1 MADTY
6 KTKADYTIL
15 RKRHQNASNG
25 DIFENDYMTI
35 SPMDTIFSED
45 QDIISSDSN
54 FKFSYRINNNLQKK
68 HAKSGWIKTP
78 EGSEEWTIDDAI
90 SGGSVSDESKIR
102 IKPNYNSLKDFAY
115 YGSAVELV
123 RGSLNDIIQN
133 FPAELYFS
141 EKTLKSE
148 LEKVNDNVTV
158 PDTWKLI
165 SNDFGINAHVDNI
178 NASNVYNPLRY
189 LSLSI
194 DSYNLI
200 KGDKIT
206 PLTGITIT
214 TSNATC
220 DDDLNGKT
228 IATAETS
235 GIKIYTYLMG
245 GKTYLYYKESFNE
258 GLRIRPNDDVVEE
271 YFATIDEFEYVLLNR
286 DSKPLYMSNFDTPY
300 ETDKGNFYKKETY
313 IWPSK
318 YNWNPDIESIG
329 YENYVERLISL
340 AEFHDEYDSN
350 NIWRSMTHEAIKN
363 LDWTFVRENGDDIE
377 DLSKID
383 SSKIEIF
390 LQLYGR
396 QFDGLKRYID
406 TIKYSNQVSYNEKN
420 NLPDYCLTDSVGNSG
435 WDVKPLIATGKSEF
449 YSDILYNNMS
459 KGYSEVE
466 ANNNFMRNLKL
477 NSRYILSNKGTREG
491 IAALLGLLGIYKD
504 EYEINEHVAIAKGNP
519 EGYCHFVSG
528 LTNMIYPNAEDIEF
542 VNMKKDSLLDD
553 YAGDVY
559 EGIGVKEV
567 TSKEGRYVVPW
578 YVNGKKYDNGMYFQ
592 CDGGWGKIKGGIVDG
607 NIVGFYP
614 LEINVDCTPITAFTP
629 TQIDIYE
636 ETQNYLKFAS
646 DLNEML
652 DFTNSVVKEGMIVY
666 VTDIENADSYGFTG
680 NDLSHYFILK
690 DKDKSTTANGWSA
703 VKQTD
708 LDNASA
714 LDNESKKDVERIIY
728 LESIRESTEGNN
740 SHTGEGNYD
749 DGKSYVNKL
758 NSIFGGAIENNDFT
772 RFTQADIKSA
782 ITKYTFNI
790 ETGYKDNKTGYKD
803 NKKCWYFGKGS
814 KNGDIINEY
823 QKSQTEYDYF
833 KLVSGITQTNDKEA
847 YWYTKIKQN
856 EIPQGTEIVEKDEE
870 PTYGVNSGST
880 KYIKVKKWI
889 LVQRETNGDLWDT
902 PSSYTPVNPEG
913 GNTYEEPAANSIVN
927 LKNIDIIFYYPFDEE
942 SKKTLPY
949 FQTRTGRL
957 EFKKYLLNVVMPY
970 LEQVIP
976 STTIMTYD
984 IMEKSGGTPSPSVAD
999 VTSMDNIPTPEG
1011 YTVLDIDGVI
1021 YTNEDYV
1028 NGMDMID
1035 DDNIINR

>member
-78 EGSEEWTIDDAI
+78 DGSEEWTIDDAI
-90 SGGSVSDESKIR
+90 SGGSISDESKIR

-200 KGDKIT
+200 KGDIIT

-220 DDDLNGKT
+220 DDDLTGKT
-228 IATAETS
+228 IATAVTS
-235 GIKIYTYLMG
+235 GVTIYTYLMG
-245 GKTYLYYKESFNE
+245 GKTYLYYTDSFNE
-258 GLRIRPNDDVVEE
+258 GLRIRPNDDVVDE

-363 LDWTFVRENGDDIE
+363 LDWTFTRENGDDIE

-491 IAALLGLLGIYKD
+491 IAAILGLLGIYND
-504 EYEINEHVAIAKGNP
+504 EYEINEHVAIAKGNASKN
-519 EGYCHFVSG
+519 YCHFVDG
-528 LTNMIYPNAEDIEF
+528 LTDMIYPNAEDIEF
-542 VNMKKDSLLDD
+542 VNMKKQSLLDD

-592 CDGGWGKIKGGIVDG
+592 CDGGWGKIES
-607 NIVGFYP
+607 NFYP
-614 LEINVDCTPITAFTP
+614 LNINVDCTPITAFSP
-629 TQIDIYE
+629 TKIDIYE

-652 DFTNSVVKEGMIVY
+652 DFTNSVIKKGMIVY
-666 VTDIENADSYGFTG
+666 VTDIENADSYGFNG
-680 NDLSHYFILK
+680 NDLSHYFVLEN
-690 DKDKSTTANGWSA
+690 KDKSTTANGWHA
-703 VKQTD
+703 VTQAE
-708 LDNASA
+708 LDNASTEYA
-714 LDNESKKDVERIIY
+714 ERIIY
-728 LESIRESTEGNN
+728 LESICESTEGNN
-740 SHTGEGNYD
+740 SHTGEGHYD
-749 DGKSYVNKL
+749 DGKSYVNKF
-758 NSIFGGAIENNDFT
+758 NSIFGGAIENNDLI
-772 RFTQADIKSA
+772 RFTQADIEKA
-782 ITKYTFNI
+782 ISKYTFNI
-790 ETGYKDNKTGYKD
+790 KTGYKD
-803 NKKCWYFGKGS
+803 NKKCWYFG
-814 KNGDIINEY
+814 NGDGKWLKPEIKSEY
-823 QKSQTEYDYF
+823 EYEGPDRIGMEYRDD
-833 KLVSGITQTNDKEA
+833 V
-847 YWYTKIKQN
+847 
-856 EIPQGTEIVEKDEE
+856 
-870 PTYGVNSGST
+870 
-880 KYIKVKKWI
+880 
-889 LVQRETNGDLWDT
+889 
-902 PSSYTPVNPEG
+902 VNPEEG
-913 GNTYEEPAANSIVN
+913 PKSDEPAANSIVN

-942 SKKTLPY
+942 GKTILSLKTD
-949 FQTRTGRL
+949 F
-957 EFKKYLLNVVMPY
+957 EKYLLNVVMPY

-984 IMEKSGGTPSPSVAD
+984 IMDKSGGKPSPTVAD
-999 VTSMDNIPTPEG
+999 VTSMDSISTPEG
-1011 YTVLDIDGVI
+1011 YTILGVDGVI

-1028 NGMDMID
+1028 NGIDMID

>member
-78 EGSEEWTIDDAI
+78 DGSEEWTIDDAI
-90 SGGSVSDESKIR
+90 SGGSISDESKIR

-200 KGDKIT
+200 KGNIIT

-220 DDDLNGKT
+220 NDNLTGKT
-228 IATAETS
+228 IATAVTS
-235 GIKIYTYLMG
+235 GVTIYTYLMG
-245 GKTYLYYKESFNE
+245 GKTYLYYTDSFNE

-340 AEFHDEYDSN
+340 AEFHDEHDSN

-449 YSDILYNNMS
+449 CSDILYNNMS

-519 EGYCHFVSG
+519 EGYCHFVDGLISG
-528 LTNMIYPNAEDIEF
+528 MTYPNAEDIQF

-567 TSKEGRYVVPW
+567 TSNSGQTYVVPW

-592 CDGGWGKIKGGIVDG
+592 CDGGWGKIKS
-607 NIVGFYP
+607 NFYP
-614 LEINVDCTPITAFTP
+614 LSINVDCTPITAFSP
-629 TQIDIYE
+629 TKIDIYE

-666 VTDIENADSYGFTG
+666 VTDIENAANYGFTG
-680 NDLSHYFILK
+680 NDLSHYFVLK

-703 VKQTD
+703 VTQTD
-708 LDNASA
+708 LDNVSA

-728 LESIRESTEGNN
+728 LETIRESTEGNN
-740 SHTGEGNYD
+740 PHTGEGHYD

-758 NSIFGGAIENNDFT
+758 NSIFGGAIENNDLT
-772 RFTQADIKSA
+772 RFTQADIENA
-782 ITKYTFNI
+782 ISKYTFNI
-790 ETGYKDNKTGYKD
+790 KTGYKD
-803 NKKCWYFGKGS
+803 NKKCWYFGKGD
-814 KNGDIINEY
+814 GEWLDPE
-823 QKSQTEYDYF
+823 
-833 KLVSGITQTNDKEA
+833 
-847 YWYTKIKQN
+847 
-856 EIPQGTEIVEKDEE
+856 DESE
-870 PTYGVNSGST
+870 GPDRDGM
-880 KYIKVKKWI
+880 KYRDDV
-889 LVQRETNGDLWDT
+889 
-902 PSSYTPVNPEG
+902 VNPEEG
-913 GNTYEEPAANSIVN
+913 PKSDEPAANSIVN
-927 LKNIDIIFYYPFDEE
+927 LKNVDIIFYYPFDEE
-942 SKKTLPY
+942 GKTILPLKTD
-949 FQTRTGRL
+949 F
-957 EFKKYLLNVVMPY
+957 EKYLLNVVMPY

-984 IMEKSGGTPSPSVAD
+984 IMDKSGGTPSPTVAN
-999 VTSMDNIPTPEG
+999 VTSMDSISTPEG
-1011 YTVLDIDGVI
+1011 YAMLDIDGVI

>member
-78 EGSEEWTIDDAI
+78 GGSEEWRIDDAI

-200 KGDKIT
+200 KGDIIT

-228 IATAETS
+228 IATAVTS
-235 GIKIYTYLMG
+235 GVTIYTYLMG
-245 GKTYLYYKESFNE
+245 GKTYLYYTDSFNE
-258 GLRIRPNDDVVEE
+258 GFRIRPNDDVVDE
-271 YFATIDEFEYVLLNR
+271 YFATIDEFEYALLNR

-340 AEFHDEYDSN
+340 AEFHDEHDSN

-449 YSDILYNNMS
+449 CSDILYNNMS

-504 EYEINEHVAIAKGNP
+504 EYEINEHVAIAKGNASKN
-519 EGYCHFVSG
+519 YCHFVDG
-528 LTNMIYPNAEDIEF
+528 LTDMIYPNAEDIEF
-542 VNMKKDSLLDD
+542 VNMKKDSLLGD
-553 YAGDVY
+553 YAGNVY

-567 TSKEGRYVVPW
+567 TANTEGQYYGKTYVVPW

-592 CDGGWGKIKGGIVDG
+592 CDGGWGKIKS
-607 NIVGFYP
+607 NFYP
-614 LEINVDCTPITAFTP
+614 LSINVDCTPITAFTP

-666 VTDIENADSYGFTG
+666 VTDIENAANYGFTG
-680 NDLSHYFILK
+680 NDLSHYFVLEN
-690 DKDKSTTANGWSA
+690 KDKSTTANGWHA
-703 VKQTD
+703 VTQTE
-708 LDNASA
+708 LNNASTEYA
-714 LDNESKKDVERIIY
+714 ERIIY

-740 SHTGEGNYD
+740 SHTGEGHYD

-758 NSIFGGAIENNDFT
+758 NSIFGGAIENNGLT
-772 RFTQADIKSA
+772 RFTQADIEKA
-782 ITKYTFNI
+782 ISKYTFNI
-790 ETGYKDNKTGYKD
+790 ETGYKD
-803 NKKCWYFGKGS
+803 NKKCWYFGKG
-814 KNGDIINEY
+814 NGEWLGP
-823 QKSQTEYDYF
+823 E
-833 KLVSGITQTNDKEA
+833 
-847 YWYTKIKQN
+847 
-856 EIPQGTEIVEKDEE
+856 DESE
-870 PTYGVNSGST
+870 GPDRDGM
-880 KYIKVKKWI
+880 KYRDDV
-889 LVQRETNGDLWDT
+889 
-902 PSSYTPVNPEG
+902 VNPEEG
-913 GNTYEEPAANSIVN
+913 PKSDEPAANSIVN

-942 SKKTLPY
+942 GKTILPLKTD
-949 FQTRTGRL
+949 F
-957 EFKKYLLNVVMPY
+957 EKYLLNVVMPY
-970 LEQVIP
+970 LEQIIP

-984 IMEKSGGTPSPSVAD
+984 IMDKSGGTPSPTVAN
-999 VTSMDNIPTPEG
+999 VTSMDSISTPEG
-1011 YTVLDIDGVI
+1011 YTILDVDGVI

>member
-90 SGGSVSDESKIR
+90 SGGSISDESKIR

-228 IATAETS
+228 IATAVTS
-235 GIKIYTYLMG
+235 GVTIYTYLMG

-258 GLRIRPNDDVVEE
+258 GLRIRPNDDVVDE

-406 TIKYSNQVSYNEKN
+406 TIKYSNKVSYNEKN

-491 IAALLGLLGIYKD
+491 IAALLGLFGIYKD
-504 EYEINEHVAIAKGNP
+504 EYEINEHVAIAKGNASKN
-519 EGYCHFVSG
+519 YCHFVDG

-542 VNMKKDSLLDD
+542 VNMKKQSLLDD
-553 YAGDVY
+553 YEGDVY

-592 CDGGWGKIKGGIVDG
+592 CDGGWGKIKS
-607 NIVGFYP
+607 NFYP
-614 LEINVDCTPITAFTP
+614 LNINVDCTPITAFSP
-629 TQIDIYE
+629 TKIEIYE

-652 DFTNSVVKEGMIVY
+652 DFTNSVIKNGMIVY
-666 VTDIENADSYGFTG
+666 VTDIENADSYGFIG
-680 NDLSHYFILK
+680 NDLSHYFVLI
-690 DKDKSTTANGWSA
+690 DKDKSTTANGWYA
-703 VKQTD
+703 VTQTE
-708 LDNASA
+708 LNNASTA
-714 LDNESKKDVERIIY
+714 YAERIIY
-728 LESIRESTEGNN
+728 LESISESTEGNN

-758 NSIFGGAIENNDFT
+758 NSIFGGAIENNDLT
-772 RFTQADIKSA
+772 RFTTADIQNA
-782 ITKYTFNI
+782 ISGYTFNI
-790 ETGYKDNKTGYKD
+790 TTGYKD
-803 NKKCWYFGKGS
+803 NKKCWYFGKGDGKWLDPEDES
-814 KNGDIINEY
+814 EGPDRNGMGY
-823 QKSQTEYDYF
+823 
-833 KLVSGITQTNDKEA
+833 
-847 YWYTKIKQN
+847 
-856 EIPQGTEIVEKDEE
+856 KDD
-870 PTYGVNSGST
+870 V
-880 KYIKVKKWI
+880 
-889 LVQRETNGDLWDT
+889 
-902 PSSYTPVNPEG
+902 VNPEEG
-913 GNTYEEPAANSIVN
+913 LKSDEPAANSIVN
-927 LKNIDIIFYYPFDEE
+927 LKNVNIIFYYPFDEE
-942 SKKTLPY
+942 GQTILPLKTD
-949 FQTRTGRL
+949 
-957 EFKKYLLNVVMPY
+957 FKKYLLNVVMPY

-984 IMEKSGGTPSPSVAD
+984 IMDKSGGTPSPTVAN
-999 VTSMDNIPTPEG
+999 VTSMDSMPTPEG
-1011 YTVLDIDGVI
+1011 YTVIDVDGVI

>member
-148 LEKVNDNVTV
+148 LEKVNDNVKV

-165 SNDFGINAHVDNI
+165 SNDFGINAHVDNV

-200 KGDKIT
+200 KGDIIT

-220 DDDLNGKT
+220 DDNLTGKT
-228 IATAETS
+228 IATAVTS
-235 GIKIYTYLMG
+235 GVTIYTYLMG
-245 GKTYLYYKESFNE
+245 GKTYLYYTDSFNE

-340 AEFHDEYDSN
+340 AEFHDEHDSN

-491 IAALLGLLGIYKD
+491 IAALLGLLGIYRD
-504 EYEINEHVAIAKGNP
+504 EYEINEHVAIAKGNDTQ

-567 TSKEGRYVVPW
+567 TANTEGQYYGKTYVVPW

-592 CDGGWGKIKGGIVDG
+592 CDGGWGKIKS
-607 NIVGFYP
+607 NFYP
-614 LEINVDCTPITAFTP
+614 LNINVDCTPITAFSP
-629 TQIDIYE
+629 TQIGIYE

-652 DFTNSVVKEGMIVY
+652 DFTNSVIKKGMIVY
-666 VTDIENADSYGFTG
+666 VTDIENAANYGFTG
-680 NDLSHYFILK
+680 NDLSHYFVLEN
-690 DKDKSTTANGWSA
+690 KDKSTTANGWHA
-703 VKQTD
+703 VTQTE
-708 LDNASA
+708 LDNASTEYA
-714 LDNESKKDVERIIY
+714 ERIIY

-758 NSIFGGAIENNDFT
+758 NSIFGGAIENNDLT
-772 RFTQADIKSA
+772 RFTQADIEKA
-782 ITKYTFNI
+782 ISKYTFNI
-790 ETGYKDNKTGYKD
+790 ETGYKDNK
-803 NKKCWYFGKGS
+803 KCWYFG
-814 KNGDIINEY
+814 NGY
-823 QKSQTEYDYF
+823 
-833 KLVSGITQTNDKEA
+833 G
-847 YWYTKIKQN
+847 
-856 EIPQGTEIVEKDEE
+856 DEDGKWLKPE
-870 PTYGVNSGST
+870 DESEGPDREGM
-880 KYIKVKKWI
+880 KYRDDV
-889 LVQRETNGDLWDT
+889 
-902 PSSYTPVNPEG
+902 VNPEEG
-913 GNTYEEPAANSIVN
+913 PKSDEPAANSIVN

-942 SKKTLPY
+942 GKTILPLKTD
-949 FQTRTGRL
+949 F
-957 EFKKYLLNVVMPY
+957 EKYLLNVVMPY

-976 STTIMTYD
+976 STTIMAYD
-984 IMEKSGGTPSPSVAD
+984 IMDKSGGTPSPTVAN
-999 VTSMDNIPTPEG
+999 VTSMDSISTPEG
-1011 YTVLDIDGVI
+1011 YSILDVDGVI

>member
-90 SGGSVSDESKIR
+90 SGGTISDESKVR

-194 DSYNLI
+194 DRYNLI
-200 KGDKIT
+200 KGDIIT

-228 IATAETS
+228 IATAVTS
-235 GIKIYTYLMG
+235 GVTIYTYLMG
-245 GKTYLYYKESFNE
+245 GKTYLYYTDSFNE
-258 GLRIRPNDDVVEE
+258 GLRIRPNDDVVDE
-271 YFATIDEFEYVLLNR
+271 YFATIDEFEYALLNR

-449 YSDILYNNMS
+449 CSDILYNNMS

-504 EYEINEHVAIAKGNP
+504 EYEINEHVAIAKGNASKN
-519 EGYCHFVSG
+519 YCHFVDG
-528 LTNMIYPNAEDIEF
+528 LTDMIYPNAEDIEF

-553 YAGDVY
+553 YAGNVY

-567 TSKEGRYVVPW
+567 TANTEGQYYGKTYVVPW

-592 CDGGWGKIKGGIVDG
+592 CDGGWGKIKS
-607 NIVGFYP
+607 NFYP
-614 LEINVDCTPITAFTP
+614 LSINVDCTPITAFSP
-629 TQIDIYE
+629 TKIDIYE

-666 VTDIENADSYGFTG
+666 VTDIENAANYGFTG
-680 NDLSHYFILK
+680 NDLSHYFVLEN
-690 DKDKSTTANGWSA
+690 KDKSTTANGWHA
-703 VKQTD
+703 VTQTE
-708 LDNASA
+708 LDNASTEYA
-714 LDNESKKDVERIIY
+714 ERIIY

-740 SHTGEGNYD
+740 SHTGEGHYD
-749 DGKSYVNKL
+749 DGKSYVNRL
-758 NSIFGGAIENNDFT
+758 NSIFGGAIENNGLT
-772 RFTQADIKSA
+772 RFTQADIEKA
-782 ITKYTFNI
+782 ISKYTFNI
-790 ETGYKDNKTGYKD
+790 KTGYKD
-803 NKKCWYFGKGS
+803 NKKCWYFGKG
-814 KNGDIINEY
+814 NGEWLGP
-823 QKSQTEYDYF
+823 E
-833 KLVSGITQTNDKEA
+833 
-847 YWYTKIKQN
+847 
-856 EIPQGTEIVEKDEE
+856 DESE
-870 PTYGVNSGST
+870 GPDRDGM
-880 KYIKVKKWI
+880 KYRDDV
-889 LVQRETNGDLWDT
+889 
-902 PSSYTPVNPEG
+902 VNPEEG
-913 GNTYEEPAANSIVN
+913 PKSDEPAANSIVN

-942 SKKTLPY
+942 GKTILPLKTD
-949 FQTRTGRL
+949 F
-957 EFKKYLLNVVMPY
+957 EKYLLNVVMPY

-984 IMEKSGGTPSPSVAD
+984 IMDKSGGTPSPTVAN
-999 VTSMDNIPTPEG
+999 VTSMDSISTPEG
-1011 YTVLDIDGVI
+1011 YTILDVDGVI

>member
-158 PDTWKLI
+158 PDSWKLI

-200 KGDKIT
+200 KGKTIT

-220 DDDLNGKT
+220 DDNLTGKT
-228 IATAETS
+228 IATAVTS
-235 GIKIYTYLMG
+235 GITIYTYLMG
-245 GKTYLYYKESFNE
+245 GKTYLYYTDSFNE
-258 GLRIRPNDDVVEE
+258 GLRIRPNDDVVDE
-271 YFATIDEFEYVLLNR
+271 YFATIDEFEYALLNR

-340 AEFHDEYDSN
+340 AEFHDEHDSN

-491 IAALLGLLGIYKD
+491 IAALLGLLGIYRD
-504 EYEINEHVAIAKGNP
+504 EYEINEHVAIAKGNDTQ

-567 TSKEGRYVVPW
+567 TANTKDSRCYGKTYVVPW

-592 CDGGWGKIKGGIVDG
+592 CDGGWGKIKS
-607 NIVGFYP
+607 NFYP
-614 LEINVDCTPITAFTP
+614 LSINVDCTPITAFSP
-629 TQIDIYE
+629 TKIDIYE

-652 DFTNSVVKEGMIVY
+652 DFTNSVIKKGMIVY
-666 VTDIENADSYGFTG
+666 VTDIENAANYGFNG
-680 NDLSHYFILK
+680 NDLSHYFVLEN
-690 DKDKSTTANGWSA
+690 KDKSTTANGWHA
-703 VKQTD
+703 VTQTE
-708 LDNASA
+708 LDNASTEYA
-714 LDNESKKDVERIIY
+714 ERIIY
-728 LESIRESTEGNN
+728 LESICESTEGNN

-758 NSIFGGAIENNDFT
+758 NSIFGGAIENNGLT

-790 ETGYKDNKTGYKD
+790 ETEYKD
-803 NKKCWYFGKGS
+803 NKKCWYFG
-814 KNGDIINEY
+814 NGY
-823 QKSQTEYDYF
+823 
-833 KLVSGITQTNDKEA
+833 G
-847 YWYTKIKQN
+847 
-856 EIPQGTEIVEKDEE
+856 DEDGKWLKPE
-870 PTYGVNSGST
+870 DESEGPDREGM
-880 KYIKVKKWI
+880 KYRDDV
-889 LVQRETNGDLWDT
+889 
-902 PSSYTPVNPEG
+902 VNPEEG
-913 GNTYEEPAANSIVN
+913 PKSDEPAANSIVN

-942 SKKTLPY
+942 GKTILPLKTD
-949 FQTRTGRL
+949 F
-957 EFKKYLLNVVMPY
+957 EKYLLNVVMPY

-976 STTIMTYD
+976 STTIMAYD
-984 IMEKSGGTPSPSVAD
+984 IMDKSGGTPSPTVAN
-999 VTSMDNIPTPEG
+999 VTSMDSISTPEG
-1011 YTVLDIDGVI
+1011 YTILGVDGVI

-1028 NGMDMID
+1028 NGIDMID

>member
-133 FPAELYFS
+133 FPAELYFTNV
-141 EKTLKSE
+141 KLKSE

-200 KGDKIT
+200 KGKTIT

-220 DDDLNGKT
+220 DDNLTGKT
-228 IATAETS
+228 IATAVTS
-235 GIKIYTYLMG
+235 GVTIYTYLMG
-245 GKTYLYYKESFNE
+245 GKTYLYYTDSFNE
-258 GLRIRPNDDVVEE
+258 GLRIRPNDDVVDE
-271 YFATIDEFEYVLLNR
+271 YFATIDEFEYALLNR

-340 AEFHDEYDSN
+340 AEFHDEHDSN

-504 EYEINEHVAIAKGNP
+504 EYEINEHVAIAKGRSDAQ
-519 EGYCHFVSG
+519 EKYCHFVSG
-528 LTNMIYPNAEDIEF
+528 LTDMIYPNAEDIEF

-592 CDGGWGKIKGGIVDG
+592 CDGGWGKIKS
-607 NIVGFYP
+607 NFYP
-614 LEINVDCTPITAFTP
+614 LSINVDCTPITAFTP

-652 DFTNSVVKEGMIVY
+652 DFTNSVIKKGMIVY
-666 VTDIENADSYGFTG
+666 VTDIENAANYGFTG
-680 NDLSHYFILK
+680 NDLSHYFVLEN
-690 DKDKSTTANGWSA
+690 KDKSTTANGWHA
-703 VKQTD
+703 VTQTE
-708 LDNASA
+708 LDNASTEYA
-714 LDNESKKDVERIIY
+714 ERIIY

-740 SHTGEGNYD
+740 SHTGEGHYD

-758 NSIFGGAIENNDFT
+758 NSIFGGAIENNDLT
-772 RFTQADIKSA
+772 RFTQADIEKA
-782 ITKYTFNI
+782 ISKYTFNI
-790 ETGYKDNKTGYKD
+790 KTGYKD
-803 NKKCWYFGKGS
+803 NKKCWYFGKG
-814 KNGDIINEY
+814 NGEWLGP
-823 QKSQTEYDYF
+823 E
-833 KLVSGITQTNDKEA
+833 
-847 YWYTKIKQN
+847 
-856 EIPQGTEIVEKDEE
+856 DESE
-870 PTYGVNSGST
+870 GPDRDGM
-880 KYIKVKKWI
+880 KYRDDV
-889 LVQRETNGDLWDT
+889 
-902 PSSYTPVNPEG
+902 VNPEEG
-913 GNTYEEPAANSIVN
+913 SKSDEPAANSIVN

-942 SKKTLPY
+942 SKEKETLPY

-984 IMEKSGGTPSPSVAD
+984 IMDKSGGTPSPSVAN
-999 VTSMDNIPTPEG
+999 VTSMDSISTPEG
-1011 YTVLDIDGVI
+1011 YTILDVDGVI

>member
-158 PDTWKLI
+158 PDSWKLI

-200 KGDKIT
+200 KGKTIT

-220 DDDLNGKT
+220 DDNLTGKT
-228 IATAETS
+228 IATAVTS
-235 GIKIYTYLMG
+235 GVTIYTYLMG
-245 GKTYLYYKESFNE
+245 GKTYLYYTDSFNE
-258 GLRIRPNDDVVEE
+258 GLRIRPNDDVVDE
-271 YFATIDEFEYVLLNR
+271 YFATIDEFEYALLNR

-340 AEFHDEYDSN
+340 AEFHDEHDSN

-449 YSDILYNNMS
+449 CSDILYNNMS

-504 EYEINEHVAIAKGNP
+504 EYEINEHVAIAKGNASKN
-519 EGYCHFVSG
+519 YCHFVSG
-528 LTNMIYPNAEDIEF
+528 LTDMIYPNAEDIEF

-592 CDGGWGKIKGGIVDG
+592 CDGGWGKIKS
-607 NIVGFYP
+607 NFYP
-614 LEINVDCTPITAFTP
+614 LNINVDCTPITAFTP

-646 DLNEML
+646 DLNEMM
-652 DFTNSVVKEGMIVY
+652 DFTNSVIKEGMIVY
-666 VTDIENADSYGFTG
+666 VTDIENAANYGFTG
-680 NDLSHYFILK
+680 NDLSHYFVLEN
-690 DKDKSTTANGWSA
+690 KDKSTTANGWSA
-703 VKQTD
+703 VTQTD

-740 SHTGEGNYD
+740 SHTGEGHYD

-758 NSIFGGAIENNDFT
+758 NSIFGGAIKNNDLT
-772 RFTQADIKSA
+772 RFTQADIEKA
-782 ITKYTFNI
+782 ISKYTFNI
-790 ETGYKDNKTGYKD
+790 ETEYKD
-803 NKKCWYFGKGS
+803 NKKCWYFGKGDGEWLDS
-814 KNGDIINEY
+814 E
-823 QKSQTEYDYF
+823 
-833 KLVSGITQTNDKEA
+833 
-847 YWYTKIKQN
+847 
-856 EIPQGTEIVEKDEE
+856 DESE
-870 PTYGVNSGST
+870 GPDRDGM
-880 KYIKVKKWI
+880 KYRDDV
-889 LVQRETNGDLWDT
+889 
-902 PSSYTPVNPEG
+902 VNPEEG
-913 GNTYEEPAANSIVN
+913 PKSDEPAANSIVN

-942 SKKTLPY
+942 GKTILPLKTD
-949 FQTRTGRL
+949 F
-957 EFKKYLLNVVMPY
+957 EKYLLNVVMPY

-984 IMEKSGGTPSPSVAD
+984 IMDKSGGTPSPTVAN
-999 VTSMDNIPTPEG
+999 VTSMDSISTPEG
-1011 YTVLDIDGVI
+1011 YTILDVDGVI

>member
-90 SGGSVSDESKIR
+90 SGGTISDESKVR

-194 DSYNLI
+194 DRYNLI
-200 KGDKIT
+200 KGDIIT

-228 IATAETS
+228 IATAVTS
-235 GIKIYTYLMG
+235 GVTIYTYLMG
-245 GKTYLYYKESFNE
+245 GKTYLYYTDSFNE
-258 GLRIRPNDDVVEE
+258 GLRIRPNDDVVDE
-271 YFATIDEFEYVLLNR
+271 YFATIDEFEYALLNR

-340 AEFHDEYDSN
+340 AEFHDEHDSN

-449 YSDILYNNMS
+449 CSDILYNNMS

-504 EYEINEHVAIAKGNP
+504 EYEINEHVAIAKGRSDAQ
-519 EGYCHFVSG
+519 EKYCHFVSG
-528 LTNMIYPNAEDIEF
+528 LTDMIYPNAEDIEF

-553 YAGDVY
+553 YAGNVY

-567 TSKEGRYVVPW
+567 TANTEGQYYGKTYVVPW

-592 CDGGWGKIKGGIVDG
+592 CDGGWGKIKS
-607 NIVGFYP
+607 NFYP
-614 LEINVDCTPITAFTP
+614 LSINVDCTPITAFSP
-629 TQIDIYE
+629 TKIDIYE

-666 VTDIENADSYGFTG
+666 VTDIENAANYGFTG
-680 NDLSHYFILK
+680 NDLSHYFVLEN
-690 DKDKSTTANGWSA
+690 KDKSTTANGWHA
-703 VKQTD
+703 VTQTE
-708 LDNASA
+708 LDNASTEYA
-714 LDNESKKDVERIIY
+714 ERIIY

-740 SHTGEGNYD
+740 SHTGEGHYD

-758 NSIFGGAIENNDFT
+758 NSIFGGAIENNGLT
-772 RFTQADIKSA
+772 RFTQADIEKA
-782 ITKYTFNI
+782 ISKYTFNI
-790 ETGYKDNKTGYKD
+790 ETGYKD
-803 NKKCWYFGKGS
+803 NKKCWYFGKG
-814 KNGDIINEY
+814 NGEWLGP
-823 QKSQTEYDYF
+823 E
-833 KLVSGITQTNDKEA
+833 
-847 YWYTKIKQN
+847 
-856 EIPQGTEIVEKDEE
+856 DESE
-870 PTYGVNSGST
+870 GPDRDGM
-880 KYIKVKKWI
+880 KYRDDV
-889 LVQRETNGDLWDT
+889 
-902 PSSYTPVNPEG
+902 VNPEEG
-913 GNTYEEPAANSIVN
+913 PKSDEPAANSIVN

-942 SKKTLPY
+942 GKTILPLKTD
-949 FQTRTGRL
+949 F
-957 EFKKYLLNVVMPY
+957 EKYLLNVVMPY

-984 IMEKSGGTPSPSVAD
+984 IMDKSGGTPSPTVAN
-999 VTSMDNIPTPEG
+999 VTSMDSISTPEG
-1011 YTVLDIDGVI
+1011 YTILDVDGVI

>member
-68 HAKSGWIKTP
+68 HAKSGWVKTAD
-78 EGSEEWTIDDAI
+78 GSEEWTINDAI
-90 SGGSVSDESKIR
+90 SGGTISDESKIR

-165 SNDFGINAHVDNI
+165 SNDFGINAHVDNV

-200 KGDKIT
+200 NGDRIT

-220 DDDLNGKT
+220 DDDLTGKT
-228 IATAETS
+228 IATAVTS
-235 GIKIYTYLMG
+235 GVTIYTYLMG

-258 GLRIRPNDDVVEE
+258 KLRIRPNDDVVDE

-286 DSKPLYMSNFDTPY
+286 DSKPLYMSSFDTPY

-318 YNWNPDIESIG
+318 YDWNPDIESIG

-363 LDWTFVRENGDDIE
+363 LDWTFVRENGNDIE

-383 SSKIEIF
+383 SSKIEVF

-491 IAALLGLLGIYKD
+491 IAALLGLLGIYNG
-504 EYEINEHVAIAKGNP
+504 EYEINEHVAIAKGNASKN
-519 EGYCHFVSG
+519 YCHFVDG

-542 VNMKKDSLLDD
+542 VNMKKQSLLDD
-553 YAGDVY
+553 YEGNVY
-559 EGIGVKEV
+559 EGIAVKEIK
-567 TSKEGRYVVPW
+567 TDNGSYVVPW

-592 CDGGWGKIKGGIVDG
+592 CDGGWGKIKS
-607 NIVGFYP
+607 NFYP
-614 LEINVDCTPITAFTP
+614 LNINVDCTPITAFSP
-629 TQIDIYE
+629 TKIEIYE

-652 DFTNSVVKEGMIVY
+652 DFTNSVIKNGMIVY
-666 VTDIENADSYGFTG
+666 VTDIENAASYGFIG
-680 NDLSHYFILK
+680 NDLSHYFVLI
-690 DKDKSTTANGWSA
+690 DKDKSTTANGWYA
-703 VKQTD
+703 VTQTE
-708 LDNASA
+708 LNNASTA
-714 LDNESKKDVERIIY
+714 YAERIIY

-758 NSIFGGAIENNDFT
+758 NSIFGGAIENNDLT
-772 RFTQADIKSA
+772 RFTTADIQNA
-782 ITKYTFNI
+782 ISGYTFNI
-790 ETGYKDNKTGYKD
+790 TTGYED
-803 NKKCWYFGKGS
+803 NKKCWYFGKGDGKWLMPES
-814 KNGDIINEY
+814 EDEGPDTKGMEY
-823 QKSQTEYDYF
+823 M
-833 KLVSGITQTNDKEA
+833 ND
-847 YWYTKIKQN
+847 
-856 EIPQGTEIVEKDEE
+856 V
-870 PTYGVNSGST
+870 
-880 KYIKVKKWI
+880 
-889 LVQRETNGDLWDT
+889 
-902 PSSYTPVNPEG
+902 VNPEEG
-913 GNTYEEPAANSIVN
+913 PKSDVPAANSIVN
-927 LKNIDIIFYYPFDEE
+927 LKNVNIIFYYPFDEE
-942 SKKTLPY
+942 EQTILPLKTD
-949 FQTRTGRL
+949 
-957 EFKKYLLNVVMPY
+957 FKKYLLNVVMPY

-984 IMEKSGGTPSPSVAD
+984 IMDKSGGTPSPSVAN
-999 VTSMDNIPTPEG
+999 VASMDSIPTPEG

-1035 DDNIINR
+1035 EDNIINR

>member
-148 LEKVNDNVTV
+148 LEKVNDNVKV

-200 KGDKIT
+200 KGDIIT

-220 DDDLNGKT
+220 DDNLTGKT
-228 IATAETS
+228 IATAVTS
-235 GIKIYTYLMG
+235 GVTIYTYLMG
-245 GKTYLYYKESFNE
+245 GKTYLYYTDSFNE

-340 AEFHDEYDSN
+340 AEFHDEHDSN

-504 EYEINEHVAIAKGNP
+504 EYEINEHVAIAKGRNVAQ
-519 EGYCHFVSG
+519 EKYCHFVDG
-528 LTNMIYPNAEDIEF
+528 LTDMIYPNAEDIEF

-567 TSKEGRYVVPW
+567 TSNIDGPYSGQTYVVPW

-592 CDGGWGKIKGGIVDG
+592 CDGGWGKIKS
-607 NIVGFYP
+607 NFYP
-614 LEINVDCTPITAFTP
+614 LSINVDCTPITAFSP
-629 TQIDIYE
+629 TKIDIYE

-652 DFTNSVVKEGMIVY
+652 DFTNSVIKKGMIVY
-666 VTDIENADSYGFTG
+666 VTDIENAANYGFTG
-680 NDLSHYFILK
+680 NDLSHYFVLEN
-690 DKDKSTTANGWSA
+690 KDKSTTANGWHA
-703 VKQTD
+703 VTQTE
-708 LDNASA
+708 LDNASTEYA
-714 LDNESKKDVERIIY
+714 ERIIY

-740 SHTGEGNYD
+740 SHTGEGHYD

-758 NSIFGGAIENNDFT
+758 NSIFGGAIENNDLT
-772 RFTQADIKSA
+772 RFTQADIEKA
-782 ITKYTFNI
+782 ISKYTFNI
-790 ETGYKDNKTGYKD
+790 KTGYKD
-803 NKKCWYFGKGS
+803 NKKCWYFGKGD
-814 KNGDIINEY
+814 GEWLDPE
-823 QKSQTEYDYF
+823 
-833 KLVSGITQTNDKEA
+833 
-847 YWYTKIKQN
+847 
-856 EIPQGTEIVEKDEE
+856 DESE
-870 PTYGVNSGST
+870 GPDRDGM
-880 KYIKVKKWI
+880 KYRDDV
-889 LVQRETNGDLWDT
+889 
-902 PSSYTPVNPEG
+902 VNPEEG
-913 GNTYEEPAANSIVN
+913 PKSDEPAANSIVN
-927 LKNIDIIFYYPFDEE
+927 LKNVDIIFYYPFDEE
-942 SKKTLPY
+942 GKTILPLKTD
-949 FQTRTGRL
+949 F
-957 EFKKYLLNVVMPY
+957 EKYLLNVVMPY

-984 IMEKSGGTPSPSVAD
+984 IMDKSGGTPSPTVAN
-999 VTSMDNIPTPEG
+999 VTSMDSISTPEG
-1011 YTVLDIDGVI
+1011 YAILDIDGVI

>member
-78 EGSEEWTIDDAI
+78 EGSEEWRIDDAI

-200 KGDKIT
+200 KGDTIT

-228 IATAETS
+228 IATAVTS
-235 GIKIYTYLMG
+235 GVTIYTYLMG
-245 GKTYLYYKESFNE
+245 GKTYLYYTDSFNE
-258 GLRIRPNDDVVEE
+258 GLRIRPNDDVVDE
-271 YFATIDEFEYVLLNR
+271 YFATIDEFEYALLNR

-340 AEFHDEYDSN
+340 AEFHDEHDSN

-449 YSDILYNNMS
+449 CSDILYNNMS

-504 EYEINEHVAIAKGNP
+504 EYEINEHVAIAKGNASKN
-519 EGYCHFVSG
+519 YCHFVDG
-528 LTNMIYPNAEDIEF
+528 LTDMIYPNAEDIEF

-553 YAGDVY
+553 YAGNVY

-567 TSKEGRYVVPW
+567 TANTEGQYYGKTYVVPW

-592 CDGGWGKIKGGIVDG
+592 CDGGWGKIKS
-607 NIVGFYP
+607 NFYP
-614 LEINVDCTPITAFTP
+614 LSINVDCTPITVFFP
-629 TQIDIYE
+629 TKIDIYE

-652 DFTNSVVKEGMIVY
+652 DFTNSVVKEGMVVY
-666 VTDIENADSYGFTG
+666 VTDIENAANYGFTG
-680 NDLSHYFILK
+680 NDLSHYFVLEN
-690 DKDKSTTANGWSA
+690 KDKSTTANGWHA
-703 VKQTD
+703 VTQTE
-708 LDNASA
+708 LNNASTEYA
-714 LDNESKKDVERIIY
+714 ERIIY

-740 SHTGEGNYD
+740 SHTGEGHYD
-749 DGKSYVNKL
+749 DGKSYVNRL
-758 NSIFGGAIENNDFT
+758 NSIFGGAIENNGLT
-772 RFTQADIKSA
+772 RFTQADIEKA
-782 ITKYTFNI
+782 ISKYTFNI
-790 ETGYKDNKTGYKD
+790 ETGYKD
-803 NKKCWYFGKGS
+803 NKKCWYFGKG
-814 KNGDIINEY
+814 NGEWLGP
-823 QKSQTEYDYF
+823 E
-833 KLVSGITQTNDKEA
+833 
-847 YWYTKIKQN
+847 
-856 EIPQGTEIVEKDEE
+856 DESE
-870 PTYGVNSGST
+870 GPDRDGM
-880 KYIKVKKWI
+880 KYRDDV
-889 LVQRETNGDLWDT
+889 
-902 PSSYTPVNPEG
+902 VNPEEG
-913 GNTYEEPAANSIVN
+913 PKSDEPAANSIVN

-942 SKKTLPY
+942 GKTILPLKTD
-949 FQTRTGRL
+949 F
-957 EFKKYLLNVVMPY
+957 EKYLLNVVMPY

-984 IMEKSGGTPSPSVAD
+984 IMDKSGGTPSPTVAN
-999 VTSMDNIPTPEG
+999 VTSMDSISTPEG
-1011 YTVLDIDGVI
+1011 YTILDVDGVI

>member
-148 LEKVNDNVTV
+148 LEKVNDNVKV

-200 KGDKIT
+200 KGDIIT

-220 DDDLNGKT
+220 DDNLTGKT
-228 IATAETS
+228 IATAVTS
-235 GIKIYTYLMG
+235 GVTIYTYLMG
-245 GKTYLYYKESFNE
+245 GKTYLYYTDSFNE

-340 AEFHDEYDSN
+340 AEFHDEHDSN

-504 EYEINEHVAIAKGNP
+504 EYEINEHVAIAKGRSDAQ
-519 EGYCHFVSG
+519 EKYCHFVSG
-528 LTNMIYPNAEDIEF
+528 LTDMIYPNAEDIEF

-567 TSKEGRYVVPW
+567 TANTEGPYYGQTYVVPW

-592 CDGGWGKIKGGIVDG
+592 CDGGWGKIES
-607 NIVGFYP
+607 NFYP
-614 LEINVDCTPITAFTP
+614 LSINVDCTPITAFSP
-629 TQIDIYE
+629 TKIDIYE

-652 DFTNSVVKEGMIVY
+652 DFTNSVIKKGMIVY
-666 VTDIENADSYGFTG
+666 VTDIENAANYGFTG
-680 NDLSHYFILK
+680 NDLSHYFVLEN
-690 DKDKSTTANGWSA
+690 KDKSTTANGWHA
-703 VKQTD
+703 VTQTE
-708 LDNASA
+708 LDNASTEYA
-714 LDNESKKDVERIIY
+714 ERIIY

-740 SHTGEGNYD
+740 SHTGEGHYD

-758 NSIFGGAIENNDFT
+758 NSIFGGAIKNNDFT
-772 RFTQADIKSA
+772 RFTQADIKA
-782 ITKYTFNI
+782 ISKYTFNI
-790 ETGYKDNKTGYKD
+790 ETGYKED
-803 NKKCWYFGKGS
+803 NKKCWYFGKGD
-814 KNGDIINEY
+814 GEWLDPE
-823 QKSQTEYDYF
+823 
-833 KLVSGITQTNDKEA
+833 
-847 YWYTKIKQN
+847 
-856 EIPQGTEIVEKDEE
+856 DESE
-870 PTYGVNSGST
+870 GPDRDGM
-880 KYIKVKKWI
+880 KYRDDV
-889 LVQRETNGDLWDT
+889 
-902 PSSYTPVNPEG
+902 VNPEEG
-913 GNTYEEPAANSIVN
+913 PKSDEPAANSIVN
-927 LKNIDIIFYYPFDEE
+927 LKNVDIIFYYPFDEE
-942 SKKTLPY
+942 GKTILPLKTD
-949 FQTRTGRL
+949 F
-957 EFKKYLLNVVMPY
+957 EKYLLNVVMPY

-984 IMEKSGGTPSPSVAD
+984 IMDKSGGTPSPTVAN
-999 VTSMDNIPTPEG
+999 VTSMDSISTPEG
-1011 YTVLDIDGVI
+1011 YAILDIDGVI

>member
-1 MADTY
+1 M
-6 KTKADYTIL
+6 
-15 RKRHQNASNG
+15 
-25 DIFENDYMTI
+25 
-35 SPMDTIFSED
+35 
-45 QDIISSDSN
+45 
-54 FKFSYRINNNLQKK
+54 
-68 HAKSGWIKTP
+68 
-78 EGSEEWTIDDAI
+78 
-90 SGGSVSDESKIR
+90 
-102 IKPNYNSLKDFAY
+102 
-115 YGSAVELV
+115 
-123 RGSLNDIIQN
+123 NDIIQN

-148 LEKVNDNVTV
+148 LEKVNDNVKV
-158 PDTWKLI
+158 PEAWRLI

-178 NASNVYNPLRY
+178 SASNVYNPLRY

-200 KGDKIT
+200 GIELSGNSITELSGNSITELSGNSITAPLKGIE
-206 PLTGITIT
+206 IE
-214 TSNATC
+214 TSGATC
-220 DDDLNGKT
+220 DDNLKGKT
-228 IATAETS
+228 IASAKISIASEKIS
-235 GIKIYTYLMG
+235 GVTICTYLLG
-245 GKTYLYYKESFNE
+245 GKTYLYYNEIPTNIKE
-258 GLRIRPNDDVVEE
+258 LRIRPNDDVVDE
-271 YFATIDEFEYVLLNR
+271 YFATIDEFEYALLNR
-286 DSKPLYMSNFDTPY
+286 DSNPLYMSNFDTPY
-300 ETDKGNFYKKETY
+300 ETDTGNFYKKETY

-449 YSDILYNNMS
+449 CSDILYNNMS

-504 EYEINEHVAIAKGNP
+504 EYEINEHVAIAKGNT

-528 LTNMIYPNAEDIEF
+528 LTDMIYPNAEDIEF

-553 YAGDVY
+553 YTGDVY

-592 CDGGWGKIKGGIVDG
+592 CDGGWGKIKS
-607 NIVGFYP
+607 NFYP
-614 LEINVDCTPITAFTP
+614 LSINVDCTPKSAFTP
-629 TQIDIYE
+629 TKIEIYE

-666 VTDIENADSYGFTG
+666 VTDIENAANYGFTG
-680 NDLSHYFILK
+680 NDLSHYFVLEN
-690 DKDKSTTANGWSA
+690 KDKSTTANGWSA

-708 LDNASA
+708 LDNASTEYA
-714 LDNESKKDVERIIY
+714 ERIIY

-740 SHTGEGNYD
+740 SHTGEGHYD

-758 NSIFGGAIENNDFT
+758 NSIFGGAIENNDLT

-790 ETGYKDNKTGYKD
+790 ETGYKDNNNIETEYKD

-856 EIPQGTEIVEKDEE
+856 EIPQGTEVDEKDEE

-927 LKNIDIIFYYPFDEE
+927 LKNIDIIFYYPFDKEG
-942 SKKTLPY
+942 KTILPLKTD
-949 FQTRTGRL
+949 F
-957 EFKKYLLNVVMPY
+957 EKYLLNVVMPY

-984 IMEKSGGTPSPSVAD
+984 IMDKLVGKPSPSVAD
-999 VTSMDNIPTPEG
+999 VTSMDSISTPEG
-1011 YTVLDIDGVI
+1011 YTILDVDGVI

>member
-148 LEKVNDNVTV
+148 LEKVNDNVKV

-165 SNDFGINAHVDNI
+165 SNDFGINAHVDNV

-200 KGDKIT
+200 KGDIIT

-220 DDDLNGKT
+220 DDNLTGKT
-228 IATAETS
+228 IATAVTS
-235 GIKIYTYLMG
+235 GVTIYTYLMG
-245 GKTYLYYKESFNE
+245 GKTYLYYTDSFNE

-340 AEFHDEYDSN
+340 AEFHDEHDSN

-491 IAALLGLLGIYKD
+491 VAALLGLLGIYKD
-504 EYEINEHVAIAKGNP
+504 EYEINEHVAIAKGRSDAQ
-519 EGYCHFVSG
+519 EKYCHFVSG
-528 LTNMIYPNAEDIEF
+528 LTDMIYPNAEDIQF

-553 YAGDVY
+553 YAGNVY

-567 TSKEGRYVVPW
+567 TASTEGQYYGKTYVVPW
-578 YVNGKKYDNGMYFQ
+578 YINGKKYDNGMYFQ
-592 CDGGWGKIKGGIVDG
+592 CDGGWGKIKS
-607 NIVGFYP
+607 NFYP
-614 LEINVDCTPITAFTP
+614 LSINVDCTPITAFTP

-666 VTDIENADSYGFTG
+666 VTDIENAANYGFTG
-680 NDLSHYFILK
+680 NDLSHYFVLEN
-690 DKDKSTTANGWSA
+690 KDKSTTANGWHA
-703 VKQTD
+703 VMQTE
-708 LDNASA
+708 LDNASTEYA
-714 LDNESKKDVERIIY
+714 ERIIY

-740 SHTGEGNYD
+740 SHTGEGHYD

-758 NSIFGGAIENNDFT
+758 NSIFGGAIENNDLT
-772 RFTQADIKSA
+772 RFTQADIEKA
-782 ITKYTFNI
+782 ISKYTFNI
-790 ETGYKDNKTGYKD
+790 ETEYKD
-803 NKKCWYFGKGS
+803 NKKCWYFG
-814 KNGDIINEY
+814 NGY
-823 QKSQTEYDYF
+823 
-833 KLVSGITQTNDKEA
+833 G
-847 YWYTKIKQN
+847 
-856 EIPQGTEIVEKDEE
+856 DEDGKWLKPE
-870 PTYGVNSGST
+870 DESEGPDREGM
-880 KYIKVKKWI
+880 KYRDDV
-889 LVQRETNGDLWDT
+889 
-902 PSSYTPVNPEG
+902 VNPEEG
-913 GNTYEEPAANSIVN
+913 PKSDEPAANSIVN

-942 SKKTLPY
+942 GKTILPLKTD
-949 FQTRTGRL
+949 F
-957 EFKKYLLNVVMPY
+957 EKYLLNVVMPY

-976 STTIMTYD
+976 STTIMAYD
-984 IMEKSGGTPSPSVAD
+984 IMDKSGGTPSPTVAN
-999 VTSMDNIPTPEG
+999 VTSMDSISTPEG
-1011 YTVLDIDGVI
+1011 YSILDVDGVI

>member
-90 SGGSVSDESKIR
+90 SGGTISDESKVR

-194 DSYNLI
+194 DRYNLI
-200 KGDKIT
+200 KGDIIT

-228 IATAETS
+228 IATAVTS
-235 GIKIYTYLMG
+235 GVTIYTYLMG
-245 GKTYLYYKESFNE
+245 GKTYLYYTDSFNE
-258 GLRIRPNDDVVEE
+258 GLRIRPNDDVVDE
-271 YFATIDEFEYVLLNR
+271 YFATIDEFEYALLNR

-340 AEFHDEYDSN
+340 AEFHDEHDSN

-449 YSDILYNNMS
+449 CSDILYNNMS

-504 EYEINEHVAIAKGNP
+504 EYEINEHVAIAKGRSDAQ
-519 EGYCHFVSG
+519 EKYCHFVSG
-528 LTNMIYPNAEDIEF
+528 LTDMIYPNAEDIEF

-553 YAGDVY
+553 YAGNVY

-567 TSKEGRYVVPW
+567 TANTEGQYYGKTYVVPW

-592 CDGGWGKIKGGIVDG
+592 CDGGWGKIKS
-607 NIVGFYP
+607 NFYP
-614 LEINVDCTPITAFTP
+614 LSINVDCTPITAFTP

-666 VTDIENADSYGFTG
+666 VTDIENAANYGFTG
-680 NDLSHYFILK
+680 NDLSHYFVLEN
-690 DKDKSTTANGWSA
+690 KDKSTTANGWHA
-703 VKQTD
+703 VTQTE
-708 LDNASA
+708 LDNASTEYA
-714 LDNESKKDVERIIY
+714 ERIIY

-740 SHTGEGNYD
+740 SHTGEGHYD

-758 NSIFGGAIENNDFT
+758 NSIFGGAIENNDLT
-772 RFTQADIKSA
+772 RFTQADIEKA
-782 ITKYTFNI
+782 ISKYTFNI

-803 NKKCWYFGKGS
+803 NKKCWYFGKGD
-814 KNGDIINEY
+814 GEWLDPE
-823 QKSQTEYDYF
+823 
-833 KLVSGITQTNDKEA
+833 
-847 YWYTKIKQN
+847 
-856 EIPQGTEIVEKDEE
+856 DESE
-870 PTYGVNSGST
+870 GPDRDGM
-880 KYIKVKKWI
+880 KYRDDV
-889 LVQRETNGDLWDT
+889 
-902 PSSYTPVNPEG
+902 VNPEEG
-913 GNTYEEPAANSIVN
+913 PKSDEPAANSIVN

-942 SKKTLPY
+942 GKTILPLKTD
-949 FQTRTGRL
+949 F
-957 EFKKYLLNVVMPY
+957 EKYLLNVVMPY

-984 IMEKSGGTPSPSVAD
+984 IMDKSGGTPSPTVAN
-999 VTSMDNIPTPEG
+999 VTSMDSISTPEG
-1011 YTVLDIDGVI
+1011 YTILDVDGVI

>member
-148 LEKVNDNVTV
+148 LEKVNDNVKV

-200 KGDKIT
+200 KGDIIT

-220 DDDLNGKT
+220 DDNLTGKT
-228 IATAETS
+228 IATAVTS
-235 GIKIYTYLMG
+235 GVTIYTYLMG
-245 GKTYLYYKESFNE
+245 GKTYLYYTDSFNE

-340 AEFHDEYDSN
+340 AEFHDEHDSN

-491 IAALLGLLGIYKD
+491 IAALLGLFGIYKD
-504 EYEINEHVAIAKGNP
+504 EYEINEHVAIAKGNASKN
-519 EGYCHFVSG
+519 YCHFVSG

-567 TSKEGRYVVPW
+567 TANTEGQYYGKTYVVPW

-592 CDGGWGKIKGGIVDG
+592 CDGGWGKIKS
-607 NIVGFYP
+607 NFYP
-614 LEINVDCTPITAFTP
+614 LNINVDCTPITAFSP
-629 TQIDIYE
+629 TQIGIYE

-652 DFTNSVVKEGMIVY
+652 DFTNSVIKKGMIVY
-666 VTDIENADSYGFTG
+666 VTDIENAANYGFTG
-680 NDLSHYFILK
+680 NDLSHYFVLEN
-690 DKDKSTTANGWSA
+690 KDKSTTANGWHA
-703 VKQTD
+703 VTQTE
-708 LDNASA
+708 LDNASTEYA
-714 LDNESKKDVERIIY
+714 ERIIY

-758 NSIFGGAIENNDFT
+758 NSIFGGAIENNDLT
-772 RFTQADIKSA
+772 RFTQADIEKA
-782 ITKYTFNI
+782 ISKYTFNI
-790 ETGYKDNKTGYKD
+790 ETEYKD
-803 NKKCWYFGKGS
+803 NKKCWYFG
-814 KNGDIINEY
+814 NGY
-823 QKSQTEYDYF
+823 
-833 KLVSGITQTNDKEA
+833 G
-847 YWYTKIKQN
+847 
-856 EIPQGTEIVEKDEE
+856 DEDGKWLKPE
-870 PTYGVNSGST
+870 DESEGPDREGM
-880 KYIKVKKWI
+880 KYRDDV
-889 LVQRETNGDLWDT
+889 
-902 PSSYTPVNPEG
+902 VNPEEG
-913 GNTYEEPAANSIVN
+913 PKSDEPAANSIVN

-942 SKKTLPY
+942 GKTILPLKTD
-949 FQTRTGRL
+949 F
-957 EFKKYLLNVVMPY
+957 EKYLLNVVMPY

-976 STTIMTYD
+976 STTIMAYD
-984 IMEKSGGTPSPSVAD
+984 IMDKSGGTPSPTVAN
-999 VTSMDNIPTPEG
+999 VTSMDSISTPEG
-1011 YTVLDIDGVI
+1011 YSILDVDGVI

>member
-78 EGSEEWTIDDAI
+78 GGSEEWRIDDAI
-90 SGGSVSDESKIR
+90 SGGTISDESKVR

-133 FPAELYFS
+133 FPAELYFTNV
-141 EKTLKSE
+141 KLKSE

-158 PDTWKLI
+158 PDSWKLI

-178 NASNVYNPLRY
+178 SASNVYNPLRY

-200 KGDKIT
+200 YGDRIT
-206 PLTGITIT
+206 PLKGIEIT
-214 TSNATC
+214 TSGATC

-228 IATAETS
+228 IAMAETS
-235 GIKIYTYLMG
+235 GVTIYTYLMG
-245 GKTYLYYKESFNE
+245 GKTYLYYDYNELRREGFSE

-271 YFATIDEFEYVLLNR
+271 YFATIDEFEYALLNR

-340 AEFHDEYDSN
+340 AEFHDEHDSN

-519 EGYCHFVSG
+519 EGYCHFVDG
-528 LTNMIYPNAEDIEF
+528 LTDMIYPNAEDIEF
-542 VNMKKDSLLDD
+542 VNMKKDSLLGD
-553 YAGDVY
+553 YAGNVY

-567 TSKEGRYVVPW
+567 TAKEGRYVVPW

-592 CDGGWGKIKGGIVDG
+592 CDGGWGKIKS
-607 NIVGFYP
+607 NFYP
-614 LEINVDCTPITAFTP
+614 LSINVDCTPITAFTP

-666 VTDIENADSYGFTG
+666 VTDIENAANYGFTG
-680 NDLSHYFILK
+680 NDLSHYFVLEN
-690 DKDKSTTANGWSA
+690 KDKSTTANGWSA

-708 LDNASA
+708 LDNASTEYA
-714 LDNESKKDVERIIY
+714 ERIIY

-740 SHTGEGNYD
+740 SHTGEGHYD

-758 NSIFGGAIENNDFT
+758 NSIFGGAIENNGLT
-772 RFTQADIKSA
+772 RFTQADIEKA
-782 ITKYTFNI
+782 ISKYTFNI
-790 ETGYKDNKTGYKD
+790 ETGYKD
-803 NKKCWYFGKGS
+803 NKKCWYFGKG
-814 KNGDIINEY
+814 NGEWLGP
-823 QKSQTEYDYF
+823 E
-833 KLVSGITQTNDKEA
+833 
-847 YWYTKIKQN
+847 
-856 EIPQGTEIVEKDEE
+856 DESE
-870 PTYGVNSGST
+870 GPDRDGM
-880 KYIKVKKWI
+880 KYRDDV
-889 LVQRETNGDLWDT
+889 
-902 PSSYTPVNPEG
+902 VNPEEG
-913 GNTYEEPAANSIVN
+913 SKSDEPAANSIVN

-942 SKKTLPY
+942 GKTILPLKTD
-949 FQTRTGRL
+949 F
-957 EFKKYLLNVVMPY
+957 EKYLLNVVMPY

-984 IMEKSGGTPSPSVAD
+984 IMDKSGGTPSPTVAN
-999 VTSMDNIPTPEG
+999 VTSMDSISTPEG
-1011 YTVLDIDGVI
+1011 YTILDVDGVI

>member
-78 EGSEEWTIDDAI
+78 DGSEEWTIDDAI
-90 SGGSVSDESKIR
+90 SGGSISDESKIR

-148 LEKVNDNVTV
+148 LEKVNDNVKV
-158 PDTWKLI
+158 PEAWKLI

-194 DSYNLI
+194 DNYNLI
-200 KGDKIT
+200 KGDIIT

-220 DDDLNGKT
+220 NDNLNGKT
-228 IATAETS
+228 IATAVTS
-235 GIKIYTYLMG
+235 GVTIYTYLMG
-245 GKTYLYYKESFNE
+245 GKTYLYYTDSFNE

-340 AEFHDEYDSN
+340 AEFHDEHDSN

-504 EYEINEHVAIAKGNP
+504 EYEINEHVAIAKGRSDAQ
-519 EGYCHFVSG
+519 EKYCHFVSG
-528 LTNMIYPNAEDIEF
+528 LTDMIYPNAEDIQF

-567 TSKEGRYVVPW
+567 TSNSGQTYVVPW

-592 CDGGWGKIKGGIVDG
+592 CDGGWGKIES
-607 NIVGFYP
+607 NFYP
-614 LEINVDCTPITAFTP
+614 LNINVDCTPITAFSP
-629 TQIDIYE
+629 TKIDIYE

-652 DFTNSVVKEGMIVY
+652 DFTNSVIKKGMIVY
-666 VTDIENADSYGFTG
+666 VTDIENAANYGFTG
-680 NDLSHYFILK
+680 NDLSHYFVLK

-703 VKQTD
+703 VTQTD
-708 LDNASA
+708 LDNVSA

-728 LESIRESTEGNN
+728 LETIRESTEGNN
-740 SHTGEGNYD
+740 PHTGEGHYD

-758 NSIFGGAIENNDFT
+758 NSIFGGAIENNDLT
-772 RFTQADIKSA
+772 RFTQADIKA
-782 ITKYTFNI
+782 ISKYTFNI
-790 ETGYKDNKTGYKD
+790 ETGYKED
-803 NKKCWYFGKGS
+803 NKKCWYFGKGD
-814 KNGDIINEY
+814 GEWLDPE
-823 QKSQTEYDYF
+823 
-833 KLVSGITQTNDKEA
+833 
-847 YWYTKIKQN
+847 
-856 EIPQGTEIVEKDEE
+856 DESE
-870 PTYGVNSGST
+870 GPDRDGM
-880 KYIKVKKWI
+880 KYRDDV
-889 LVQRETNGDLWDT
+889 
-902 PSSYTPVNPEG
+902 VNPEEG
-913 GNTYEEPAANSIVN
+913 PKSDEPAANSIVN
-927 LKNIDIIFYYPFDEE
+927 LKNVDIIFYYPFDEE
-942 SKKTLPY
+942 GKTILPLKTD
-949 FQTRTGRL
+949 F
-957 EFKKYLLNVVMPY
+957 EKYLLNVVMPY

-984 IMEKSGGTPSPSVAD
+984 IMDKSGGTPSPTVAN
-999 VTSMDNIPTPEG
+999 VTSMDSISTPEG
-1011 YTVLDIDGVI
+1011 YTILDVDGVI

>member
-90 SGGSVSDESKIR
+90 SGGTISDESKVR

-148 LEKVNDNVTV
+148 LEKVNDNVIV

-194 DSYNLI
+194 DRYNLI
-200 KGDKIT
+200 KGDIIT

-228 IATAETS
+228 IATAVTS
-235 GIKIYTYLMG
+235 GVTIYTYLMG
-245 GKTYLYYKESFNE
+245 GKTYLYYTDSFNE
-258 GLRIRPNDDVVEE
+258 GLRIRPNDDVVDE
-271 YFATIDEFEYVLLNR
+271 YFATIDEFEYALLNR

-340 AEFHDEYDSN
+340 AEFHDEHDSN

-449 YSDILYNNMS
+449 CSDILYNNMS

-504 EYEINEHVAIAKGNP
+504 EYEINEHVAIAKGRSNAQ
-519 EGYCHFVSG
+519 EKYCHFVSG
-528 LTNMIYPNAEDIEF
+528 LTDMIYPNAEDIEF

-553 YAGDVY
+553 YAGNVY

-567 TSKEGRYVVPW
+567 TANTEGQYYGKTYVVPW

-592 CDGGWGKIKGGIVDG
+592 CDGGWGKIKS
-607 NIVGFYP
+607 NFYP
-614 LEINVDCTPITAFTP
+614 LSINVDCTPITAFTP

-666 VTDIENADSYGFTG
+666 VTDIENAANYGFTG
-680 NDLSHYFILK
+680 NDLSHYFVLEN
-690 DKDKSTTANGWSA
+690 KDKSTTANGWHA
-703 VKQTD
+703 VTQTE
-708 LDNASA
+708 LDNASTEYA
-714 LDNESKKDVERIIY
+714 ERIIY

-740 SHTGEGNYD
+740 SHTGEGHYD

-758 NSIFGGAIENNDFT
+758 NSIFGGAIENNGLT
-772 RFTQADIKSA
+772 RFTQADIEKA
-782 ITKYTFNI
+782 ISKYTFNI
-790 ETGYKDNKTGYKD
+790 KTGYKD
-803 NKKCWYFGKGS
+803 NKKCWYFGKG
-814 KNGDIINEY
+814 NGEWLGP
-823 QKSQTEYDYF
+823 E
-833 KLVSGITQTNDKEA
+833 
-847 YWYTKIKQN
+847 
-856 EIPQGTEIVEKDEE
+856 DESE
-870 PTYGVNSGST
+870 GPDRDGM
-880 KYIKVKKWI
+880 KYRDDV
-889 LVQRETNGDLWDT
+889 
-902 PSSYTPVNPEG
+902 VNPEEG
-913 GNTYEEPAANSIVN
+913 PKSDEPAANSIVN

-942 SKKTLPY
+942 GKTILPLKTD
-949 FQTRTGRL
+949 F
-957 EFKKYLLNVVMPY
+957 EKYLLNVVMPY

-984 IMEKSGGTPSPSVAD
+984 IMDKSGGTPSPTVAN
-999 VTSMDNIPTPEG
+999 VTSMDSISTPEG
-1011 YTVLDIDGVI
+1011 YTILDVDGVI

>member
-78 EGSEEWTIDDAI
+78 GGSEEWRIDDAI
-90 SGGSVSDESKIR
+90 SGGTISDESKVR

-200 KGDKIT
+200 KGDIIT

-228 IATAETS
+228 IATAVTS
-235 GIKIYTYLMG
+235 GVTIYTYLMG
-245 GKTYLYYKESFNE
+245 GKTYLYYTDSFNE
-258 GLRIRPNDDVVEE
+258 GLRIRPNDDVVDE
-271 YFATIDEFEYVLLNR
+271 YFATIDEFEYALLNR

-340 AEFHDEYDSN
+340 AEFHDEHDSN

-449 YSDILYNNMS
+449 CSDILYNNMS

-504 EYEINEHVAIAKGNP
+504 EYEINEHVAIAKGNVSKN
-519 EGYCHFVSG
+519 YCHFVSG
-528 LTNMIYPNAEDIEF
+528 LTDMIYPNAEDIEF

-553 YAGDVY
+553 YAGNVY

-567 TSKEGRYVVPW
+567 TANTEGQYYGKTYVIPW

-592 CDGGWGKIKGGIVDG
+592 CDGGWGKIKS
-607 NIVGFYP
+607 NFYP
-614 LEINVDCTPITAFTP
+614 LSINVDCTPITAFTP
-629 TQIDIYE
+629 TKIDIYE

-666 VTDIENADSYGFTG
+666 VTDIENAANYGFTG
-680 NDLSHYFILK
+680 NDLSHYFVLEN
-690 DKDKSTTANGWSA
+690 KDKSTTANGWHA
-703 VKQTD
+703 VTQTE
-708 LDNASA
+708 LNNASTEYA
-714 LDNESKKDVERIIY
+714 ERIIY

-740 SHTGEGNYD
+740 SHTGEGHYD
-749 DGKSYVNKL
+749 DGKSYVNRL
-758 NSIFGGAIENNDFT
+758 NSIFGGAIENNGLT
-772 RFTQADIKSA
+772 RFTQADIEKA
-782 ITKYTFNI
+782 ISKYTFNI
-790 ETGYKDNKTGYKD
+790 ETGYKD
-803 NKKCWYFGKGS
+803 NKKCWYFGKG
-814 KNGDIINEY
+814 NGEWLGP
-823 QKSQTEYDYF
+823 E
-833 KLVSGITQTNDKEA
+833 
-847 YWYTKIKQN
+847 
-856 EIPQGTEIVEKDEE
+856 DESE
-870 PTYGVNSGST
+870 GPDRDGM
-880 KYIKVKKWI
+880 KYRDDV
-889 LVQRETNGDLWDT
+889 
-902 PSSYTPVNPEG
+902 VNPEEG
-913 GNTYEEPAANSIVN
+913 PKSDEPAANSIVN

-942 SKKTLPY
+942 GKTILPLKAD
-949 FQTRTGRL
+949 F
-957 EFKKYLLNVVMPY
+957 EKYLLNVVMPY

-984 IMEKSGGTPSPSVAD
+984 IMDKSGGTPSPTVAN
-999 VTSMDNIPTPEG
+999 VTSMDSISTPEG
-1011 YTVLDIDGVI
+1011 YTILDVDGVI

>member
-148 LEKVNDNVTV
+148 LEKVNDNVKV

-165 SNDFGINAHVDNI
+165 SNDFGINAHVDNV

-200 KGDKIT
+200 KGDIIT

-220 DDDLNGKT
+220 DDNLTGKT
-228 IATAETS
+228 IATAVTS
-235 GIKIYTYLMG
+235 GVTIYTYLMG
-245 GKTYLYYKESFNE
+245 GKTYLYYTDSFNE

-340 AEFHDEYDSN
+340 AEFHDEHDSN

-504 EYEINEHVAIAKGNP
+504 EYEINEHVAIAKGNDTQ

-567 TSKEGRYVVPW
+567 TANTEGQYYGKTYVVPW

-592 CDGGWGKIKGGIVDG
+592 CNGGWGKIKS
-607 NIVGFYP
+607 NFYP
-614 LEINVDCTPITAFTP
+614 LNINVDCTPITAFSP
-629 TQIDIYE
+629 TQIGIYE
-636 ETQNYLKFAS
+636 ETQNYLEFAS

-652 DFTNSVVKEGMIVY
+652 DFTNSVIKKGMIVY
-666 VTDIENADSYGFTG
+666 VTDIENAANYGFTG
-680 NDLSHYFILK
+680 NDLSHYFVLEN
-690 DKDKSTTANGWSA
+690 KDKSTTANGWHA
-703 VKQTD
+703 VTQTE
-708 LDNASA
+708 LDNASTEYA
-714 LDNESKKDVERIIY
+714 ERIIY

-758 NSIFGGAIENNDFT
+758 NSIFGGAIENNDLT
-772 RFTQADIKSA
+772 RFTQADIEKA
-782 ITKYTFNI
+782 ISKYTFNI
-790 ETGYKDNKTGYKD
+790 ETEYKD
-803 NKKCWYFGKGS
+803 NKKCWYFG
-814 KNGDIINEY
+814 NGY
-823 QKSQTEYDYF
+823 
-833 KLVSGITQTNDKEA
+833 G
-847 YWYTKIKQN
+847 
-856 EIPQGTEIVEKDEE
+856 DEDGKWLKPE
-870 PTYGVNSGST
+870 DESEGPDREGM
-880 KYIKVKKWI
+880 KYRDDV
-889 LVQRETNGDLWDT
+889 
-902 PSSYTPVNPEG
+902 VNPEEG
-913 GNTYEEPAANSIVN
+913 PKSDEPAANSIVN
-927 LKNIDIIFYYPFDEE
+927 LKNVNIIFYYPFDEE
-942 SKKTLPY
+942 GQTILPLKTD
-949 FQTRTGRL
+949 
-957 EFKKYLLNVVMPY
+957 FKKYLLNVVMPY

-976 STTIMTYD
+976 STTIMAYD
-984 IMEKSGGTPSPSVAD
+984 IMDKSGGTPSPTVAN
-999 VTSMDNIPTPEG
+999 VTSMDSISTPEG
-1011 YTVLDIDGVI
+1011 YSILDVDGVI

>member
-200 KGDKIT
+200 KGDIIT
-206 PLTGITIT
+206 PLTGIEIK

-220 DDDLNGKT
+220 DDDLTGKT
-228 IATAETS
+228 IATAVTS
-235 GIKIYTYLMG
+235 DVKIYTYLMG
-245 GKTYLYYKESFNE
+245 GKTYLYYTDSFNE

-271 YFATIDEFEYVLLNR
+271 YFATIDEFEYALLNR

-340 AEFHDEYDSN
+340 AEFHDEHDSN

-435 WDVKPLIATGKSEF
+435 WDAKPLIATGKSEF

-504 EYEINEHVAIAKGNP
+504 EYEINEHVAIAKGNDTK

-553 YAGDVY
+553 YAGNVY

-567 TSKEGRYVVPW
+567 TANTEGQYYGKTYVIPW

-592 CDGGWGKIKGGIVDG
+592 CDGGWGKIKS
-607 NIVGFYP
+607 NFYP
-614 LEINVDCTPITAFTP
+614 LSINVGCTPITAFTP

-652 DFTNSVVKEGMIVY
+652 DFTNSVIKKGMIVY
-666 VTDIENADSYGFTG
+666 VTDIENAANYEFTG
-680 NDLSHYFILK
+680 NDLSHYFVLEN
-690 DKDKSTTANGWSA
+690 KDKSTTANGWHA
-703 VKQTD
+703 VTQTE
-708 LDNASA
+708 LNNASTEYA
-714 LDNESKKDVERIIY
+714 ERIIY

-740 SHTGEGNYD
+740 SHTGEGHYD

-758 NSIFGGAIENNDFT
+758 NSIFGGAIENNDLT
-772 RFTQADIKSA
+772 RFTQADIEKA
-782 ITKYTFNI
+782 ISKYTFNI
-790 ETGYKDNKTGYKD
+790 KTGYKD
-803 NKKCWYFGKGS
+803 NKKCWYFGKG
-814 KNGDIINEY
+814 NGEWLGP
-823 QKSQTEYDYF
+823 E
-833 KLVSGITQTNDKEA
+833 
-847 YWYTKIKQN
+847 
-856 EIPQGTEIVEKDEE
+856 DESE
-870 PTYGVNSGST
+870 GPDRDGM
-880 KYIKVKKWI
+880 KYRDDV
-889 LVQRETNGDLWDT
+889 
-902 PSSYTPVNPEG
+902 VNPEEG
-913 GNTYEEPAANSIVN
+913 SKSDEPAANSIVN

-942 SKKTLPY
+942 GKTILPLKTD
-949 FQTRTGRL
+949 F
-957 EFKKYLLNVVMPY
+957 EKYLLNVVMPY

-984 IMEKSGGTPSPSVAD
+984 IMDKSGGTPSPTVAN
-999 VTSMDNIPTPEG
+999 VTSMDSISTPEG
-1011 YTVLDIDGVI
+1011 YTILDVDGVI

>member
-78 EGSEEWTIDDAI
+78 DGSEEWTIEDAI
-90 SGGSVSDESKIR
+90 SGGSISDESKIR

-148 LEKVNDNVTV
+148 LEKVNDNVKV

-165 SNDFGINAHVDNI
+165 SNDFGINAHVDNV

-200 KGDKIT
+200 KGDIIT

-220 DDDLNGKT
+220 DDNLTGKT
-228 IATAETS
+228 IATAVTS
-235 GIKIYTYLMG
+235 GVTIYTYLMG
-245 GKTYLYYKESFNE
+245 GKTYLYYTDSFNE

-340 AEFHDEYDSN
+340 AEFHDEHDSN

-491 IAALLGLLGIYKD
+491 IAALLGLLGIYRD
-504 EYEINEHVAIAKGNP
+504 EYEINEHVAIAKGNDTQ

-567 TSKEGRYVVPW
+567 TANTEGQYYGKTYVVPW

-592 CDGGWGKIKGGIVDG
+592 CDGGWGKIKS
-607 NIVGFYP
+607 NFYP
-614 LEINVDCTPITAFTP
+614 LNINVDCTPITAFSP
-629 TQIDIYE
+629 TQIGIYE

-652 DFTNSVVKEGMIVY
+652 DFTNSVIKKGMIVY
-666 VTDIENADSYGFTG
+666 VTDIENAANYGFTG
-680 NDLSHYFILK
+680 NDLSHYFVLEN
-690 DKDKSTTANGWSA
+690 KDKSTTANGWHA
-703 VKQTD
+703 VTQTE
-708 LDNASA
+708 LDNASTEYA
-714 LDNESKKDVERIIY
+714 ERIIY

-758 NSIFGGAIENNDFT
+758 NSIFGGAIENNDLT
-772 RFTQADIKSA
+772 RFTQADIEKA
-782 ITKYTFNI
+782 ISKYTFNI
-790 ETGYKDNKTGYKD
+790 ETEYKD
-803 NKKCWYFGKGS
+803 NKKCWYFG
-814 KNGDIINEY
+814 NGY
-823 QKSQTEYDYF
+823 
-833 KLVSGITQTNDKEA
+833 G
-847 YWYTKIKQN
+847 
-856 EIPQGTEIVEKDEE
+856 DEDGKWLKPE
-870 PTYGVNSGST
+870 DESEGPDREGM
-880 KYIKVKKWI
+880 KYRDDV
-889 LVQRETNGDLWDT
+889 
-902 PSSYTPVNPEG
+902 VNPEEG
-913 GNTYEEPAANSIVN
+913 PKSDEPAANSIVN

-942 SKKTLPY
+942 GKTILPLKTD
-949 FQTRTGRL
+949 F
-957 EFKKYLLNVVMPY
+957 EKYLLNVVMPY

-976 STTIMTYD
+976 STTIMAYD
-984 IMEKSGGTPSPSVAD
+984 IMDKSGGTPSPTVAN
-999 VTSMDNIPTPEG
+999 VTSMDSISTPEG
-1011 YTVLDIDGVI
+1011 YSILDVDGVI

>member
-6 KTKADYTIL
+6 KTKADYTLL

-78 EGSEEWTIDDAI
+78 EGSEEWRIDDAI
-90 SGGSVSDESKIR
+90 SGGSISDESKIR

-200 KGDKIT
+200 KGKTIT

-220 DDDLNGKT
+220 DDNLTGKT
-228 IATAETS
+228 IATAVTS
-235 GIKIYTYLMG
+235 GVTIYTYLMG
-245 GKTYLYYKESFNE
+245 GKTYLYYTDSFNE
-258 GLRIRPNDDVVEE
+258 GLRIRPNDDVVDE
-271 YFATIDEFEYVLLNR
+271 YFATIDEFEYALLNR

-340 AEFHDEYDSN
+340 AEFHDEHDSN

-504 EYEINEHVAIAKGNP
+504 EYEINEHVAIAKGRSDTK

-528 LTNMIYPNAEDIEF
+528 LTDMIYPNAEDIEF

-553 YAGDVY
+553 YAGNVY

-567 TSKEGRYVVPW
+567 TANTEGQYYGKTYVIPW

-592 CDGGWGKIKGGIVDG
+592 CDGGWGKIKS
-607 NIVGFYP
+607 NFYP
-614 LEINVDCTPITAFTP
+614 LSINVDCTPITAFSP

-652 DFTNSVVKEGMIVY
+652 DFTNSVIKKGMIVY
-666 VTDIENADSYGFTG
+666 VTDIENAANYGFTG
-680 NDLSHYFILK
+680 NDLSHYFVLEN
-690 DKDKSTTANGWSA
+690 KDKSTTANGWHA
-703 VKQTD
+703 VTQTE
-708 LDNASA
+708 LDNASTEYA
-714 LDNESKKDVERIIY
+714 ERIIY

-758 NSIFGGAIENNDFT
+758 NSIFGGAIENNDLT
-772 RFTQADIKSA
+772 RFTQADIEKA
-782 ITKYTFNI
+782 ISKYTFNI
-790 ETGYKDNKTGYKD
+790 KTGYKD
-803 NKKCWYFGKGS
+803 NKKCWYFGKG
-814 KNGDIINEY
+814 NGEWLG
-823 QKSQTEYDYF
+823 SE
-833 KLVSGITQTNDKEA
+833 
-847 YWYTKIKQN
+847 
-856 EIPQGTEIVEKDEE
+856 DESE
-870 PTYGVNSGST
+870 GPDRDGM
-880 KYIKVKKWI
+880 KYRDDV
-889 LVQRETNGDLWDT
+889 
-902 PSSYTPVNPEG
+902 VNPEEG
-913 GNTYEEPAANSIVN
+913 SKSDEPAANSIVN

-942 SKKTLPY
+942 GKTILPLKTD
-949 FQTRTGRL
+949 F
-957 EFKKYLLNVVMPY
+957 EKYLLNVVMPY

-984 IMEKSGGTPSPSVAD
+984 IMDKSGGTPSPTVAN
-999 VTSMDNIPTPEG
+999 VTSMDSISTPEG
-1011 YTVLDIDGVI
+1011 YTILDVDGVI

>member
-78 EGSEEWTIDDAI
+78 DGSEEWTIDDAI
-90 SGGSVSDESKIR
+90 SGGSISDESKIR

-148 LEKVNDNVTV
+148 LEKVNDNVKV
-158 PDTWKLI
+158 PEAWKLI

-200 KGDKIT
+200 KGNIIT

-220 DDDLNGKT
+220 NDNLTGKT
-228 IATAETS
+228 IATAVTS
-235 GIKIYTYLMG
+235 GVTIYTYLMG
-245 GKTYLYYKESFNE
+245 GKTYLYYTDSFNE

-340 AEFHDEYDSN
+340 AEFHDEHDSN

-504 EYEINEHVAIAKGNP
+504 EYEINEHVAIAKGNASKN
-519 EGYCHFVSG
+519 YCHFVDG
-528 LTNMIYPNAEDIEF
+528 LTDMIYPNAEDIEF

-567 TSKEGRYVVPW
+567 TANTEGRYVVPW

-592 CDGGWGKIKGGIVDG
+592 CDGGWGKIKS
-607 NIVGFYP
+607 NFYP
-614 LEINVDCTPITAFTP
+614 LSINVDCTPITAFSP
-629 TQIDIYE
+629 TKIDIYE

-666 VTDIENADSYGFTG
+666 VTDIENAANYGFTG
-680 NDLSHYFILK
+680 NDLSHYFVLK

-703 VKQTD
+703 VTQTD
-708 LDNASA
+708 LDNVSA

-728 LESIRESTEGNN
+728 LETIRESTEGNN
-740 SHTGEGNYD
+740 PHTGEGHYD

-758 NSIFGGAIENNDFT
+758 NSIFGGAIENNDLT
-772 RFTQADIKSA
+772 RFTQADIEKA
-782 ITKYTFNI
+782 ISKYTFNI
-790 ETGYKDNKTGYKD
+790 KTGYKD
-803 NKKCWYFGKGS
+803 NKKCWYFGKGD
-814 KNGDIINEY
+814 GEWLDPE
-823 QKSQTEYDYF
+823 
-833 KLVSGITQTNDKEA
+833 
-847 YWYTKIKQN
+847 
-856 EIPQGTEIVEKDEE
+856 DESE
-870 PTYGVNSGST
+870 GPDRDGM
-880 KYIKVKKWI
+880 KYRDDV
-889 LVQRETNGDLWDT
+889 
-902 PSSYTPVNPEG
+902 VNPEEG
-913 GNTYEEPAANSIVN
+913 PKSDEPAANSIVN
-927 LKNIDIIFYYPFDEE
+927 LKNVDIIFYYPFDEE
-942 SKKTLPY
+942 GKTILPLKTD
-949 FQTRTGRL
+949 F
-957 EFKKYLLNVVMPY
+957 EKYLLNVVMPY

-984 IMEKSGGTPSPSVAD
+984 IMDKSGGTPSPTVAN
-999 VTSMDNIPTPEG
+999 VTSMDSISTPEG
-1011 YTVLDIDGVI
+1011 YAMLDIDGVI

-1035 DDNIINR
+1035 DDNIIKR

>member
-90 SGGSVSDESKIR
+90 SGGSISDESKIR

-228 IATAETS
+228 IATAVTS
-235 GIKIYTYLMG
+235 GVTIYTYLMG

-491 IAALLGLLGIYKD
+491 IAALLGLFGIYKD
-504 EYEINEHVAIAKGNP
+504 EYEINEHVAIAKGNASKN
-519 EGYCHFVSG
+519 YCHFVDG

-542 VNMKKDSLLDD
+542 VNMKKQSLLDD
-553 YAGDVY
+553 YEGDVY

-592 CDGGWGKIKGGIVDG
+592 CDGGWGKIKS
-607 NIVGFYP
+607 NFYP
-614 LEINVDCTPITAFTP
+614 LSINVDCTPITAFSP
-629 TQIDIYE
+629 TKIDIYE

-652 DFTNSVVKEGMIVY
+652 DFTNSVIKKGMIVY
-666 VTDIENADSYGFTG
+666 VTDIENAANYGFTG
-680 NDLSHYFILK
+680 NDLSHYFVLEN
-690 DKDKSTTANGWSA
+690 KDKSTTANGWHA
-703 VKQTD
+703 VTQTE
-708 LDNASA
+708 LDNVSTEYA
-714 LDNESKKDVERIIY
+714 ERIIY

-758 NSIFGGAIENNDFT
+758 NSIFGGAIENNDLT
-772 RFTQADIKSA
+772 RFTTADIQNA
-782 ITKYTFNI
+782 ISGYTFNI
-790 ETGYKDNKTGYKD
+790 TTGYKD
-803 NKKCWYFGKGS
+803 NKKCWYFGKGDGKWLDPEDES
-814 KNGDIINEY
+814 EGPDRNGMGY
-823 QKSQTEYDYF
+823 
-833 KLVSGITQTNDKEA
+833 
-847 YWYTKIKQN
+847 
-856 EIPQGTEIVEKDEE
+856 KDD
-870 PTYGVNSGST
+870 V
-880 KYIKVKKWI
+880 
-889 LVQRETNGDLWDT
+889 
-902 PSSYTPVNPEG
+902 VNPEEG
-913 GNTYEEPAANSIVN
+913 LKSDEPAANSIVN
-927 LKNIDIIFYYPFDEE
+927 LKNVNIIFYYPFDEE
-942 SKKTLPY
+942 GQTILPLKTD
-949 FQTRTGRL
+949 
-957 EFKKYLLNVVMPY
+957 FKKYLLNVVMPY

-984 IMEKSGGTPSPSVAD
+984 IMDKSGGTPSPTVAN
-999 VTSMDNIPTPEG
+999 VTSMDSMPTPEG
-1011 YTVLDIDGVI
+1011 YTVIDVDGVI

>member
-158 PDTWKLI
+158 PDSWKLI

-200 KGDKIT
+200 KGKTIT

-220 DDDLNGKT
+220 DDNLTGKT
-228 IATAETS
+228 IATAVTS
-235 GIKIYTYLMG
+235 GVTIYTYLMG
-245 GKTYLYYKESFNE
+245 GKTYLYYTDSFNE
-258 GLRIRPNDDVVEE
+258 GLRIRPNDDVVDE
-271 YFATIDEFEYVLLNR
+271 YFATIDEFEYALLNR

-340 AEFHDEYDSN
+340 AEFHDEHDSN

-504 EYEINEHVAIAKGNP
+504 EYEINEHVAIAKGNGTQ

-567 TSKEGRYVVPW
+567 TANTEGQYYGKTYVVPW

-592 CDGGWGKIKGGIVDG
+592 CDGGWGKIKS
-607 NIVGFYP
+607 NFYP
-614 LEINVDCTPITAFTP
+614 LSINVDCTPITAFSP

-652 DFTNSVVKEGMIVY
+652 DFTNSVIKKGMIVY
-666 VTDIENADSYGFTG
+666 VTDIENAANYGFTG
-680 NDLSHYFILK
+680 NDLSHYFVLEN
-690 DKDKSTTANGWSA
+690 KDKSTTANGWHA
-703 VKQTD
+703 VTQTE
-708 LDNASA
+708 LDNASTEYA
-714 LDNESKKDVERIIY
+714 ERIIY

-740 SHTGEGNYD
+740 SHTGEGHYD

-758 NSIFGGAIENNDFT
+758 NSIFGGAIENNDLT
-772 RFTQADIKSA
+772 RFTQADIESA

-790 ETGYKDNKTGYKD
+790 KTGYKD
-803 NKKCWYFGKGS
+803 NKKCWYFGKG
-814 KNGDIINEY
+814 NGEWLGP
-823 QKSQTEYDYF
+823 E
-833 KLVSGITQTNDKEA
+833 
-847 YWYTKIKQN
+847 
-856 EIPQGTEIVEKDEE
+856 DESE
-870 PTYGVNSGST
+870 GPDRDGM
-880 KYIKVKKWI
+880 KYRDDV
-889 LVQRETNGDLWDT
+889 
-902 PSSYTPVNPEG
+902 VNPEEG
-913 GNTYEEPAANSIVN
+913 PKSDEPAANSIVN

-942 SKKTLPY
+942 GKTILPLKTD
-949 FQTRTGRL
+949 F
-957 EFKKYLLNVVMPY
+957 EKYLLNVVMPY

-976 STTIMTYD
+976 STTIMAYD
-984 IMEKSGGTPSPSVAD
+984 IMDKSGGTPSPTVAN
-999 VTSMDNIPTPEG
+999 VTSMDSISTPEG
-1011 YTVLDIDGVI
+1011 YSILDVDGVI

>member
-90 SGGSVSDESKIR
+90 SGGTISDESKVR

-194 DSYNLI
+194 DRYNLI
-200 KGDKIT
+200 KGDIIT

-228 IATAETS
+228 IATAVTS
-235 GIKIYTYLMG
+235 GVTIYTYLMG
-245 GKTYLYYKESFNE
+245 GKTYLYYTDSFNE
-258 GLRIRPNDDVVEE
+258 GLRIRPNDDVVDE
-271 YFATIDEFEYVLLNR
+271 YFATIDEFEYALLNR

-340 AEFHDEYDSN
+340 AEFHDEHDSN

-449 YSDILYNNMS
+449 CSDILYNNMS

-504 EYEINEHVAIAKGNP
+504 EYEINEHVAIAKGRSDAQ
-519 EGYCHFVSG
+519 EKYCHFVSG
-528 LTNMIYPNAEDIEF
+528 LTDMIYPNAEDIEF

-553 YAGDVY
+553 YAGNVY

-567 TSKEGRYVVPW
+567 TANTEGQYYGKTYVVPW

-592 CDGGWGKIKGGIVDG
+592 CDGGWGKIKS
-607 NIVGFYP
+607 NFYP
-614 LEINVDCTPITAFTP
+614 LSINVDCTPITAFTP

-666 VTDIENADSYGFTG
+666 VTDIENAANYGFTG
-680 NDLSHYFILK
+680 NDLSHYFVLEN
-690 DKDKSTTANGWSA
+690 KDKSTTANGWHA
-703 VKQTD
+703 VTQTE
-708 LDNASA
+708 LDNASTEYA
-714 LDNESKKDVERIIY
+714 ERIIY

-740 SHTGEGNYD
+740 SHTGEGHYD

-758 NSIFGGAIENNDFT
+758 NSIFGGTIENNGLT
-772 RFTQADIKSA
+772 RFTQADIEKA
-782 ITKYTFNI
+782 ISKYTFNI
-790 ETGYKDNKTGYKD
+790 KTGYKD
-803 NKKCWYFGKGS
+803 NKKCWYFGKG
-814 KNGDIINEY
+814 NGEWLGP
-823 QKSQTEYDYF
+823 E
-833 KLVSGITQTNDKEA
+833 
-847 YWYTKIKQN
+847 
-856 EIPQGTEIVEKDEE
+856 DESE
-870 PTYGVNSGST
+870 GPDRDGM
-880 KYIKVKKWI
+880 KYRDDV
-889 LVQRETNGDLWDT
+889 
-902 PSSYTPVNPEG
+902 VNPEEG
-913 GNTYEEPAANSIVN
+913 PKSDEPAANSIVN

-942 SKKTLPY
+942 GKTILPLKTD
-949 FQTRTGRL
+949 F
-957 EFKKYLLNVVMPY
+957 EKYLLNVVMPY

-984 IMEKSGGTPSPSVAD
+984 IMDKSGGTPSPTVAN
-999 VTSMDNIPTPEG
+999 VTSMDSISTPEG
-1011 YTVLDIDGVI
+1011 YTILDVDGVI

>member
-78 EGSEEWTIDDAI
+78 DGSEEWTIDDAI
-90 SGGSVSDESKIR
+90 SGGSISDESKIR

-200 KGDKIT
+200 KGDIIT

-220 DDDLNGKT
+220 DDDLTGKT
-228 IATAETS
+228 IATAVTS
-235 GIKIYTYLMG
+235 GVTIYTYLMG
-245 GKTYLYYKESFNE
+245 GKTYLYYTDSFNE
-258 GLRIRPNDDVVEE
+258 GLRIRPNDDVVDE

-363 LDWTFVRENGDDIE
+363 LDWTFTRENGDDIE

-491 IAALLGLLGIYKD
+491 IAAILGLLGIYND
-504 EYEINEHVAIAKGNP
+504 EYEINEHVAIAKGNASKN
-519 EGYCHFVSG
+519 YCHFVDG
-528 LTNMIYPNAEDIEF
+528 LTDMIYPNAEDIEF
-542 VNMKKDSLLDD
+542 VNMKKQSLLDD

-592 CDGGWGKIKGGIVDG
+592 CDGGWGKIES
-607 NIVGFYP
+607 NFYP
-614 LEINVDCTPITAFTP
+614 LNINVDCTPITAFSP
-629 TQIDIYE
+629 TKIDIYE

-652 DFTNSVVKEGMIVY
+652 DFTNSVIKKGMIVY

-680 NDLSHYFILK
+680 NDLSHYFVLEN
-690 DKDKSTTANGWSA
+690 KDKSTTANGWHA
-703 VKQTD
+703 VTQAE
-708 LDNASA
+708 LDNASTEYA
-714 LDNESKKDVERIIY
+714 ERIIY
-728 LESIRESTEGNN
+728 LESICESTEGNN
-740 SHTGEGNYD
+740 SHTGEGHYD
-749 DGKSYVNKL
+749 DGKSYVNKF
-758 NSIFGGAIENNDFT
+758 NSIFGGAIENNDLT
-772 RFTQADIKSA
+772 RFTQADIEKA
-782 ITKYTFNI
+782 ISKYTFNI
-790 ETGYKDNKTGYKD
+790 KTGYKD
-803 NKKCWYFGKGS
+803 NKKCWYFG
-814 KNGDIINEY
+814 NGDGKWLKPEIKPEY
-823 QKSQTEYDYF
+823 EYEGPDRIGMEYRDD
-833 KLVSGITQTNDKEA
+833 V
-847 YWYTKIKQN
+847 
-856 EIPQGTEIVEKDEE
+856 
-870 PTYGVNSGST
+870 
-880 KYIKVKKWI
+880 
-889 LVQRETNGDLWDT
+889 
-902 PSSYTPVNPEG
+902 VNPEEG
-913 GNTYEEPAANSIVN
+913 PKSDEPAANSIVN

-942 SKKTLPY
+942 GKTILSLKTD
-949 FQTRTGRL
+949 F
-957 EFKKYLLNVVMPY
+957 EKYLLNVVMPY

-984 IMEKSGGTPSPSVAD
+984 IMDKSGGKPSPTVAD
-999 VTSMDNIPTPEG
+999 VTSMDSISTPEG
-1011 YTVLDIDGVI
+1011 YTILGVDGVI

-1028 NGMDMID
+1028 NGIDMID

>member
-78 EGSEEWTIDDAI
+78 EGSEEWRIDDAI

-200 KGDKIT
+200 KGGTIT

-228 IATAETS
+228 IATAVTS
-235 GIKIYTYLMG
+235 GVTIYTYLMG
-245 GKTYLYYKESFNE
+245 GKTYLYYTDSFNE
-258 GLRIRPNDDVVEE
+258 GLRIRPNDDVVDE
-271 YFATIDEFEYVLLNR
+271 YFATIDEFEYALLNR

-340 AEFHDEYDSN
+340 AEFHDEHDSN

-449 YSDILYNNMS
+449 CSDILYNNMS

-504 EYEINEHVAIAKGNP
+504 EYEINEHVAIAKGNASKN
-519 EGYCHFVSG
+519 YCHFVDG
-528 LTNMIYPNAEDIEF
+528 LTDMIYPNAEDIEF

-553 YAGDVY
+553 YAGNVY

-567 TSKEGRYVVPW
+567 TANTEGQYYGKTYVVPW

-592 CDGGWGKIKGGIVDG
+592 CDGGWGKIKS
-607 NIVGFYP
+607 NFYP
-614 LEINVDCTPITAFTP
+614 LSINVDCTPITAFSP
-629 TQIDIYE
+629 TKIDIYE

-666 VTDIENADSYGFTG
+666 VTDIENAANYGFTG
-680 NDLSHYFILK
+680 NDLSHYFVLEN
-690 DKDKSTTANGWSA
+690 KDKSTTANGWHA
-703 VKQTD
+703 VTQTE
-708 LDNASA
+708 LDNASTEYA
-714 LDNESKKDVERIIY
+714 ERIIY

-740 SHTGEGNYD
+740 SHTGEGHYD

-758 NSIFGGAIENNDFT
+758 NSIFGGAIENNGLT
-772 RFTQADIKSA
+772 RFTQADIEKA
-782 ITKYTFNI
+782 ISKYTFNI
-790 ETGYKDNKTGYKD
+790 ETGYKD
-803 NKKCWYFGKGS
+803 NKKCWYFGKG
-814 KNGDIINEY
+814 NGEWLGP
-823 QKSQTEYDYF
+823 E
-833 KLVSGITQTNDKEA
+833 
-847 YWYTKIKQN
+847 
-856 EIPQGTEIVEKDEE
+856 DESE
-870 PTYGVNSGST
+870 GPDRDGM
-880 KYIKVKKWI
+880 KYRDDV
-889 LVQRETNGDLWDT
+889 
-902 PSSYTPVNPEG
+902 VNPEEG
-913 GNTYEEPAANSIVN
+913 PKSDEPAANSIVN

-942 SKKTLPY
+942 GKTILPLKTD
-949 FQTRTGRL
+949 F
-957 EFKKYLLNVVMPY
+957 EKYLLNVVMPY

-984 IMEKSGGTPSPSVAD
+984 IMDKSGGTPSPTVAN
-999 VTSMDNIPTPEG
+999 VTSMDSISTPEG
-1011 YTVLDIDGVI
+1011 YTILDVDGVI

>member
-90 SGGSVSDESKIR
+90 SGGTISDESKVR

-194 DSYNLI
+194 DRYNLI
-200 KGDKIT
+200 KGDIIT

-228 IATAETS
+228 IATAVTS
-235 GIKIYTYLMG
+235 GVTIYTYLMG
-245 GKTYLYYKESFNE
+245 GKTYLYYTDSFNE
-258 GLRIRPNDDVVEE
+258 GLRIRPNDDVVDE
-271 YFATIDEFEYVLLNR
+271 YFATIDEFEYALLNR

-340 AEFHDEYDSN
+340 AEFHDEHDSN

-449 YSDILYNNMS
+449 CSDILYNNMS

-504 EYEINEHVAIAKGNP
+504 EYEINEHVAIAKGNASKN
-519 EGYCHFVSG
+519 YCHFVDG
-528 LTNMIYPNAEDIEF
+528 LTDMIYPNAEDIEF

-553 YAGDVY
+553 YAGNVY

-567 TSKEGRYVVPW
+567 TANTEGQYYGKTYVVPW

-592 CDGGWGKIKGGIVDG
+592 CDGGWGKIKS
-607 NIVGFYP
+607 NFYP
-614 LEINVDCTPITAFTP
+614 LSINVDCTPITAFTP

-666 VTDIENADSYGFTG
+666 VTDIENAANYGFTG
-680 NDLSHYFILK
+680 NDLSHYFVLEN
-690 DKDKSTTANGWSA
+690 KDKSTTANGWHA
-703 VKQTD
+703 VTQTE
-708 LDNASA
+708 LDNASTEYA
-714 LDNESKKDVERIIY
+714 ERIIY

-740 SHTGEGNYD
+740 SHTGEGHYD

-758 NSIFGGAIENNDFT
+758 NSIFGGAIENNGLT
-772 RFTQADIKSA
+772 RFTQADIEKA
-782 ITKYTFNI
+782 ISKYTFNI
-790 ETGYKDNKTGYKD
+790 KTGYKD
-803 NKKCWYFGKGS
+803 NKKCWYFGKG
-814 KNGDIINEY
+814 NGEWLGP
-823 QKSQTEYDYF
+823 E
-833 KLVSGITQTNDKEA
+833 
-847 YWYTKIKQN
+847 
-856 EIPQGTEIVEKDEE
+856 DESE
-870 PTYGVNSGST
+870 GPDRDGM
-880 KYIKVKKWI
+880 KYRDDV
-889 LVQRETNGDLWDT
+889 
-902 PSSYTPVNPEG
+902 VNPEEG
-913 GNTYEEPAANSIVN
+913 PKSDEPAANSIVN

-942 SKKTLPY
+942 GKTILPLKTD
-949 FQTRTGRL
+949 F
-957 EFKKYLLNVVMPY
+957 EKYLLNVVMPY

-984 IMEKSGGTPSPSVAD
+984 IMDKSGGTPSPTVAN
-999 VTSMDNIPTPEG
+999 VTSMDSISTPEG
-1011 YTVLDIDGVI
+1011 YTILDVDGVI

>member
-90 SGGSVSDESKIR
+90 SGGTISDESKVR

-194 DSYNLI
+194 DRYNLI
-200 KGDKIT
+200 KGDIIT

-228 IATAETS
+228 IATAVTS
-235 GIKIYTYLMG
+235 GVTIYTYLMG
-245 GKTYLYYKESFNE
+245 GKTYLYYTDSFNE
-258 GLRIRPNDDVVEE
+258 GLRIRPNDDVVDE
-271 YFATIDEFEYVLLNR
+271 YFATIDEFEYALLNR

-340 AEFHDEYDSN
+340 AEFHDEHDSN

-449 YSDILYNNMS
+449 CSDILYNNMS

-504 EYEINEHVAIAKGNP
+504 EYEINEHVAIAKGNASKN
-519 EGYCHFVSG
+519 YCHFVDG
-528 LTNMIYPNAEDIEF
+528 LTDMIYPNAEDIEF

-553 YAGDVY
+553 YAGNVY

-567 TSKEGRYVVPW
+567 TANTEGQYYGKTYVVPW

-592 CDGGWGKIKGGIVDG
+592 CDGGWGKIKS
-607 NIVGFYP
+607 NFYP
-614 LEINVDCTPITAFTP
+614 LSINVDCTPITAFTP

-666 VTDIENADSYGFTG
+666 VTDIENAANYGFTG
-680 NDLSHYFILK
+680 NDLSHYFVLEN
-690 DKDKSTTANGWSA
+690 KDKSTTANGWHA
-703 VKQTD
+703 VTQTE
-708 LDNASA
+708 LDNASTEYA
-714 LDNESKKDVERIIY
+714 ERIIY

-740 SHTGEGNYD
+740 SHTGEGHYD
-749 DGKSYVNKL
+749 DGKSYVNRL
-758 NSIFGGAIENNDFT
+758 NSIFGGAIENNGLT
-772 RFTQADIKSA
+772 RFTQADIEKA
-782 ITKYTFNI
+782 ISKYTFNI
-790 ETGYKDNKTGYKD
+790 ETGYKD
-803 NKKCWYFGKGS
+803 NKKCWYFGKG
-814 KNGDIINEY
+814 NGEWLGP
-823 QKSQTEYDYF
+823 E
-833 KLVSGITQTNDKEA
+833 
-847 YWYTKIKQN
+847 
-856 EIPQGTEIVEKDEE
+856 DESE
-870 PTYGVNSGST
+870 GPDRDGM
-880 KYIKVKKWI
+880 KYRDDV
-889 LVQRETNGDLWDT
+889 
-902 PSSYTPVNPEG
+902 VNPEEG
-913 GNTYEEPAANSIVN
+913 PKSDEPAANSIVN

-942 SKKTLPY
+942 GKTILPLKTD
-949 FQTRTGRL
+949 F
-957 EFKKYLLNVVMPY
+957 EKYLLNVVMPY

-984 IMEKSGGTPSPSVAD
+984 IMDKSGGTPSPTVAN
-999 VTSMDNIPTPEG
+999 VTSMDSISTPEG
-1011 YTVLDIDGVI
+1011 YTILDVDGVI

>member
-78 EGSEEWTIDDAI
+78 DGSEEWTIDDAI
-90 SGGSVSDESKIR
+90 SGGSISDESKIR

-148 LEKVNDNVTV
+148 LEKVNDNVKV
-158 PDTWKLI
+158 PEAWKLI

-200 KGDKIT
+200 KGNIIT

-220 DDDLNGKT
+220 NDNLTGKT
-228 IATAETS
+228 IATAVTS
-235 GIKIYTYLMG
+235 GVTIYTYLMG
-245 GKTYLYYKESFNE
+245 GKTYLYYTDSFNE

-340 AEFHDEYDSN
+340 AEFHDEHDSN

-504 EYEINEHVAIAKGNP
+504 EYEINEHVAIAKGNASKN
-519 EGYCHFVSG
+519 YCHFVDG
-528 LTNMIYPNAEDIEF
+528 LTDMIYPNAEDIEF

-567 TSKEGRYVVPW
+567 TANTEGRYVVPW

-592 CDGGWGKIKGGIVDG
+592 CDGGWGKIKS
-607 NIVGFYP
+607 NFYP
-614 LEINVDCTPITAFTP
+614 LSINVDCTPITAFSP
-629 TQIDIYE
+629 TKIDIYE

-652 DFTNSVVKEGMIVY
+652 DFTNSVIKKGMIVY
-666 VTDIENADSYGFTG
+666 VTDIENAANYGFTG
-680 NDLSHYFILK
+680 NDLSHYFVLEN
-690 DKDKSTTANGWSA
+690 KDKSTTANGWHA
-703 VKQTD
+703 VTQTE
-708 LDNASA
+708 LDNASTEYA
-714 LDNESKKDVERIIY
+714 ERIIY

-758 NSIFGGAIENNDFT
+758 NSIFGGTIENNDLT
-772 RFTQADIKSA
+772 RFTQADIEKA
-782 ITKYTFNI
+782 ISKYTFNI
-790 ETGYKDNKTGYKD
+790 KTGYKD
-803 NKKCWYFGKGS
+803 NKKCWYFGKGD
-814 KNGDIINEY
+814 GEWLDPE
-823 QKSQTEYDYF
+823 
-833 KLVSGITQTNDKEA
+833 
-847 YWYTKIKQN
+847 
-856 EIPQGTEIVEKDEE
+856 DESE
-870 PTYGVNSGST
+870 GPDRDGM
-880 KYIKVKKWI
+880 KYRDDV
-889 LVQRETNGDLWDT
+889 
-902 PSSYTPVNPEG
+902 VNPEEG
-913 GNTYEEPAANSIVN
+913 PKSDEPAANSIVN
-927 LKNIDIIFYYPFDEE
+927 LKNVDIIFYYPFDEE
-942 SKKTLPY
+942 GKTILPLKTD
-949 FQTRTGRL
+949 F
-957 EFKKYLLNVVMPY
+957 EKYLLNVVMPY

-984 IMEKSGGTPSPSVAD
+984 IMDKSGGTPSPTVAN
-999 VTSMDNIPTPEG
+999 VTSMDSISTPEG
-1011 YTVLDIDGVI
+1011 YAILDIDGVI

>member
-78 EGSEEWTIDDAI
+78 DGSEEWTIDDAI
-90 SGGSVSDESKIR
+90 SGGSISDESKIR

-148 LEKVNDNVTV
+148 LEKVNDNVKV
-158 PDTWKLI
+158 PEAWKLI

-200 KGDKIT
+200 KGNIIT

-220 DDDLNGKT
+220 NDNLTGKT
-228 IATAETS
+228 IATAVTS
-235 GIKIYTYLMG
+235 GVTIYTYLMG
-245 GKTYLYYKESFNE
+245 GKTYLYYTDSFNE

-340 AEFHDEYDSN
+340 AEFHDEHDSN

-477 NSRYILSNKGTREG
+477 NSRYILSTKGTREG

-504 EYEINEHVAIAKGNP
+504 EYEINEHVAIAKGNASKN
-519 EGYCHFVSG
+519 YCHFVDG
-528 LTNMIYPNAEDIEF
+528 LTDMIYPNAEDIEF

-567 TSKEGRYVVPW
+567 TANTEGRYVVPW

-592 CDGGWGKIKGGIVDG
+592 CDGGWGKIKS
-607 NIVGFYP
+607 NFYP
-614 LEINVDCTPITAFTP
+614 LSINVDCTPITAFSP
-629 TQIDIYE
+629 TKIDIYE

-666 VTDIENADSYGFTG
+666 VTDIENAANYGFTG

-703 VKQTD
+703 VTQTD
-708 LDNASA
+708 LDNVSA

-728 LESIRESTEGNN
+728 LETIRESTEGNN
-740 SHTGEGNYD
+740 PHTGEGHYD

-758 NSIFGGAIENNDFT
+758 NSIFGGAIENNDLT
-772 RFTQADIKSA
+772 RFTQADIEKA
-782 ITKYTFNI
+782 ISKYTFNI
-790 ETGYKDNKTGYKD
+790 KTGYKD
-803 NKKCWYFGKGS
+803 NKKCWYFGKGD
-814 KNGDIINEY
+814 GEWLDPE
-823 QKSQTEYDYF
+823 
-833 KLVSGITQTNDKEA
+833 
-847 YWYTKIKQN
+847 
-856 EIPQGTEIVEKDEE
+856 DESE
-870 PTYGVNSGST
+870 GPDRDGM
-880 KYIKVKKWI
+880 KYRDDV
-889 LVQRETNGDLWDT
+889 
-902 PSSYTPVNPEG
+902 VNPEEG
-913 GNTYEEPAANSIVN
+913 PKSDEPAANSIVN
-927 LKNIDIIFYYPFDEE
+927 LKNVDIIFYYPFDEE
-942 SKKTLPY
+942 GKTILPLKTD
-949 FQTRTGRL
+949 F
-957 EFKKYLLNVVMPY
+957 EKYLLNVVMPY

-984 IMEKSGGTPSPSVAD
+984 IMDKSGGTPSPTVAN
-999 VTSMDNIPTPEG
+999 VTSMDSISTPEG
-1011 YTVLDIDGVI
+1011 YAMLDIDGVI

-1035 DDNIINR
+1035 DDNIIKR

>member
-90 SGGSVSDESKIR
+90 SGGTISDESKVR

-194 DSYNLI
+194 DRYNLI
-200 KGDKIT
+200 KGDIIT

-228 IATAETS
+228 IATAVTS
-235 GIKIYTYLMG
+235 GVTIYTYLMG
-245 GKTYLYYKESFNE
+245 GKTYLYYTDSFNE
-258 GLRIRPNDDVVEE
+258 GLRIRPNDDVVDE
-271 YFATIDEFEYVLLNR
+271 YFATIDEFEYALLNR

-340 AEFHDEYDSN
+340 AEFHDEHDSN

-449 YSDILYNNMS
+449 CSDILYNNMS

-504 EYEINEHVAIAKGNP
+504 EYEINEHVAIAKGNASKN
-519 EGYCHFVSG
+519 YCHFVDG
-528 LTNMIYPNAEDIEF
+528 LTDMIYPNAEDIEF

-553 YAGDVY
+553 YAGNVY

-567 TSKEGRYVVPW
+567 TANTEGQYYGKTYVVPW

-592 CDGGWGKIKGGIVDG
+592 CDGGWGKIKS
-607 NIVGFYP
+607 NFYP
-614 LEINVDCTPITAFTP
+614 LSINVDCTPITAFSP
-629 TQIDIYE
+629 TKIDIYE

-666 VTDIENADSYGFTG
+666 VTDIENAANYGFTG
-680 NDLSHYFILK
+680 NDLSHYFVLEN
-690 DKDKSTTANGWSA
+690 KDKSTTANGWHA
-703 VKQTD
+703 VTQTE
-708 LDNASA
+708 LDNASTEYA
-714 LDNESKKDVERIIY
+714 ERIIY

-740 SHTGEGNYD
+740 SHTGEGHYD

-758 NSIFGGAIENNDFT
+758 NSIFGGAIENNGLT
-772 RFTQADIKSA
+772 RFTQADIEKA
-782 ITKYTFNI
+782 ISKYTFNI
-790 ETGYKDNKTGYKD
+790 KTGYKD
-803 NKKCWYFGKGS
+803 NKKCWYFGKG
-814 KNGDIINEY
+814 NGEWLGP
-823 QKSQTEYDYF
+823 E
-833 KLVSGITQTNDKEA
+833 
-847 YWYTKIKQN
+847 
-856 EIPQGTEIVEKDEE
+856 DESE
-870 PTYGVNSGST
+870 GPDRDGM
-880 KYIKVKKWI
+880 KYRDDV
-889 LVQRETNGDLWDT
+889 
-902 PSSYTPVNPEG
+902 VNPEEG
-913 GNTYEEPAANSIVN
+913 PKSDEPAANSIVN

-942 SKKTLPY
+942 GKTILPLKTD
-949 FQTRTGRL
+949 F
-957 EFKKYLLNVVMPY
+957 EKYLLNVVMPY

-984 IMEKSGGTPSPSVAD
+984 IMDKSGGTPSPTVAN
-999 VTSMDNIPTPEG
+999 VTSMDSISTPEG
-1011 YTVLDIDGVI
+1011 YTILDVDGVI